1 MINNKG
7 LITTLVLAVLST
19 IYLGSVWNDFFGTLN
34 VNVSMDR
41 QQAIKAAS
49 DASKQFD
56 ILDDS
61 FEQASI
67 YNFDDSLRNFVELKQ
82 GGKEKFQEIIDNDV
96 YSPYNWIVRSYKEG
110 EIIEAIFQFKPDGS
124 PNGYRIKI
132 PEDYDSDNLE
142 EEDALALVEQNINN
156 QWSGN
161 FSDYNLIESSFKE
174 MPNGRIDHS
183 FLFEH
188 NLQDIGEAKYRLR
201 ATVSGSIINSVSPFA
216 FVPES
221 FQREF
226 ANIRSDNDTI
236 AIFANFAFLGIYL
249 LSIGVTSL
257 IIFYRNGW
265 LRWKK
270 SVLAAAFVAF
280 FSNILLNLNFYPTFW
295 MAYDTAS
302 SKSQF
307 LTEQLLGMIA
317 NGILMF
323 FILAASFITAESLT
337 RKAFPKHIQIW
348 KTWTSNVA
356 NSKRVLNDTIFAY
369 LIVPIKLALVGAFYI
384 LMERNFGFWSPA
396 SSSFDPNYLASIF
409 PWYTGLAI
417 SLQAGFWEEMLFRAV
432 PIAAGVLIGQR
443 YNMRFTGLMVAMVI
457 QALIFGAGHA
467 NYPAQPSYARVVEL
481 FLPSIVVYGMI
492 YLRLGV
498 VFGAITHYVYDVVL
512 FSLPIWYSSG
522 YMFDKFM
529 TVIGGLIPLLVILYF
544 RIKHQKWSDVDSSSL
559 NGGFL
564 PTPPEKKALEQQ
576 EVVSTVSTASNVL
589 NPKIIG
595 IALLFVIGIFSN
607 FKLSNVEVPVNSPSI
622 DKEEAIS
629 IANQFL
635 SDNNITLPDGYNA
648 YAFDDSSYPASSFI
662 WEELG
667 QETYSSLLG
676 SYVLGPRWKV
686 RFAKFDGPVE
696 SRARE
701 IMVSMDFNGNV
712 LRFNNRF
719 PEEEEGNQLSREE
732 AQVLAENALAEYLG
746 MNISA
751 VTLTSAQESQKPN
764 RLDWTFTFTDNN
776 ELDYEGAKLQN
787 IISISGDQ
795 ISGFTKFV
803 FVPEEWK
810 RMKRDREGLS
820 GIIGTL
826 FTVPGVIFVIGLLL
840 MRSFKLLMDRKI
852 NVRKGLIF
860 GSFAIFGILSIFNDS
875 SFLNSM
881 PTNQPIENLMTTY
894 YISSIGGALIALGL
908 INILLFG
915 TLNKLVQ
922 PSINNINIKDAILG
936 GVIVALTMIASI
948 VLAGSFQLDLNPN
961 FAIFNL
967 TSYYPL
973 YDTLN
978 AYTFF
983 GPIAFNIFFAA
994 LLNEIT
1000 KGWSNNKNIFNVHK
1014 DYLRGNILA
1023 YILIVAVYTSD
1034 LGFQYN
1040 IVSSISIALLY
1051 GALIFA
1057 IFKFIIRNNYAMIP
1071 FYTLFMKFYDR
1082 FAATDFGAVSSYQN
1096 ELIFMILSLILATFV
1111 MVYLTKKLFNMNVK
1125 G

>member
-7 LITTLVLAVLST
+7 LITTLILAILSML
-19 IYLGSVWNDFFGTLN
+19 YLGSVWSDFFGTLS

-49 DASKQFD
+49 NASKQFE

-61 FEQASI
+61 FEHASI
-67 YNFDDSLRNFVELKQ
+67 YNFDGSLRNFVELKQ
-82 GGKEKFQEIIDNDV
+82 GGKEKFQEIIDNNI
-96 YSPYNWIVRSYKEG
+96 YSPYNWMVRSYKEG
-110 EIIEAIFQFKPDGS
+110 EIVEAMFQFKPNGS

-132 PEDYDSDNLE
+132 PEEYDSDSLS

-161 FSDYNLIESSFKE
+161 FSDYNLVESSFKE
-174 MPNGRIDHS
+174 MSNGRIDHS

-188 NLQDIGEAKYRLR
+188 KLQDIGEAKYRLR
-201 ATVSGSIINSVSPFA
+201 AIVSGSIISSVSPFA

-221 FQREF
+221 FKREF

-249 LSIGVTSL
+249 LGIGLTSL
-257 IIFYRNGW
+257 VIFYRTGW

-270 SVLAAAFVAF
+270 SVAAAAFVAI
-280 FSNILLNLNFYPTFW
+280 FSNILLNLNFYPTIW
-295 MAYDTAS
+295 MAYDTATT
-302 SKSQF
+302 KSQF
-307 LTEQLLGMIA
+307 LSEQLLGIIA
-317 NGILMF
+317 NGIVMF
-323 FILAASFITAESLT
+323 FMLAASFITAESLT
-337 RKAFPKHIQIW
+337 RKAFPNHIQLW

-369 LIVPIKLALVGAFYI
+369 LIVPIKLAIVGAFYI
-384 LMERNFGFWSPA
+384 LMEKYFGFWSPA
-396 SSSFDPNYLASIF
+396 SASFDPNYLASIF

-443 YNMRFTGLMVAMVI
+443 YNMRFTGLMVAMVV

-481 FLPSIVVYGMI
+481 FLPSIVVYGML

-522 YMFDKFM
+522 YVFDKFM
-529 TVIGGLIPLLVILYF
+529 TVVGGLIPFLVILYF
-544 RIKHQKWSDVDSSSL
+544 RLKHKKWSDIKTSSL
-559 NGGFL
+559 NKGFV
-564 PTPPEKKALEQQ
+564 PTPPEKNDSSQKEATFETQ
-576 EVVSTVSTASNVL
+576 TTTNVM
-589 NPKIIG
+589 NPKVIG
-595 IALLFVIGIFSN
+595 VALLFIIGVFST
-607 FKLSNVEVPVNSPSI
+607 FKLSNVEVLVNSPSI
-622 DKEEAIS
+622 NKEEAIS
-629 IANQFL
+629 IANKFL
-635 SDNNITLPDGYNA
+635 EENNVLLPEGYNA
-648 YAFDDSSYPASSFI
+648 YAFDDSSYPSSSFL
-662 WEELG
+662 WQELG
-667 QETYSSLLG
+667 QDTYNSLFG

-696 SRARE
+696 SRVRE
-701 IMVSMDFNGNV
+701 VMISMDFDGNI
-712 LRFNNRF
+712 LRYNNRF
-719 PEEEEGNQLSREE
+719 PEDEEGKMLSREE
-732 AQVLAENALAEYLG
+732 AQLLAENSLVKFLQ
-746 MNISA
+746 MNLDNVS
-751 VTLTSAQESQKPN
+751 LTSAQESQKPN
-764 RLDWTFTFTDNN
+764 RLDWTFTFTDNS
-776 ELDYEGAKLQN
+776 ELGYEGSKLQN

-803 FVPEEWK
+803 FVPEEWT

-826 FTVPGVIFVIGLLL
+826 FTAPGAIFVIGLLL
-840 MRSFKLLMDRKI
+840 LRSFKLLMDRKI
-852 NVRKGLIF
+852 NLRKGLIF
-860 GSFAIFGILSIFNDS
+860 GSFAIFGIGSIFNDS
-875 SFLNSM
+875 SFLNTM

-908 INILLFG
+908 VNILFYG
-915 TLNKLVQ
+915 TLFKMIKS
-922 PSINNINIKDAILG
+922 SINNIRIKDAVLG
-936 GVIVALTMIASI
+936 GLIVALSMVASLTL
-948 VLAGSFQLDLNPN
+948 VGSYQLNLNPN
-961 FAIFNL
+961 FASFNL

-978 AYTFF
+978 AYGFF

-1000 KGWSNNKNIFNVHK
+1000 KGWSNNF
-1014 DYLRGNILA
+1014 RGNLLA
-1023 YILIVAVYTSD
+1023 YILIVAVFTSD

-1040 IVSSISIALLY
+1040 IANSIMLALIY
-1051 GALIFA
+1051 GALIFL
-1057 IFKFIIRNNYAMIP
+1057 IFKFIIRNNYAMVP
-1071 FYTLFMKFYDR
+1071 FYTLFMKFYGR
-1082 FAATDFGAVSSYQN
+1082 FAATDFGSVSSYPN
-1096 ELIFMILSLILATFV
+1096 EILFMSLSLILATLI
-1111 MVYLTKKLFNMNVK
+1111 MSLLTKELFNMTVK
-1125 G
+1125 A

>member
-7 LITTLVLAVLST
+7 LITTVFLAVLST
-19 IYLGSVWNDFFGTLN
+19 FYLGSVWNDFFGTLS

-56 ILDDS
+56 IIDDS

-96 YSPYNWIVRSYKEG
+96 YSPYNWMVRSYKEG
-110 EIIEAIFQFKPDGS
+110 EIVEAMFQFKPDGS

-132 PEDYDSDNLE
+132 PEDYDSDNLD
-142 EEDALALVEQNINN
+142 EEDALAIVEQNINN

-161 FSDYNLIESSFKE
+161 FSDYKLIESSFKE

-201 ATVSGSIINSVSPFA
+201 VTVSGSTINSVSPFA

-249 LSIGVTSL
+249 LGIGVTSL

-270 SVLAAAFVAF
+270 SVLAAAFVAL
-280 FSNILLNLNFYPTFW
+280 FSNVLLNLNFYPTIW

-307 LTEQLLGMIA
+307 LTEQLLGMVA

-337 RKAFPKHIQIW
+337 RRAFPKHIQIW

-443 YNMRFTGLMVAMVI
+443 YNMRFTGLMVAMVL

-544 RIKHQKWSDVDSSSL
+544 RMKHQKWSDVDSSSL
-559 NGGFL
+559 NEGFV
-564 PTPPEKKALEQQ
+564 PTPPKKKTSEEQ
-576 EVVSTVSTASNVL
+576 EVVSTVPTTSNVL
-589 NPKIIG
+589 NPKIVG
-595 IALLFVIGIFSN
+595 IALLFVIGIFTT

-701 IMVSMDFNGNV
+701 IMVSMDFDGNI

-719 PEEEEGNQLSREE
+719 PEEEAGKQLSREE
-732 AQVLAENALAEYLG
+732 AQVLAENTLAGYLG
-746 MNISA
+746 MNISV

-776 ELDYEGAKLQN
+776 ELEYEGAKLQN

-803 FVPEEWK
+803 FVPEEWV

-826 FTVPGVIFVIGLLL
+826 FTVPGAIFVIGLLL

-860 GSFAIFGILSIFNDS
+860 GSFAIFGILSVFNDS
-875 SFLNSM
+875 SFINTM

-908 INILLFG
+908 VNILLFG

-922 PSINNINIKDAILG
+922 PSINNIKMKDAILG
-936 GVIVALTMIASI
+936 GVIVALTMIASL
-948 VLAGSFQLDLNPN
+948 VFAGSFQLNLNPN
-961 FAIFNL
+961 FANFNL
-967 TSYYPL
+967 TSYYPI

-983 GPIAFNIFFAA
+983 GPIAFNIFLAA
-994 LLNEIT
+994 MLYDIT
-1000 KGWSNNKNIFNVHK
+1000 KGWSNDIK
-1014 DYLRGNILA
+1014 GNLFA
-1023 YILIVAVYTSD
+1023 YILVVAVFTSD
-1034 LGFQYN
+1034 IGFQYD
-1040 IVSSISIALLY
+1040 IASSIMIALLY

-1057 IFKFIIRNNYAMIP
+1057 IFKFIIKNNYAMIP
-1071 FYTLFMKFYDR
+1071 FYTLFMRFYDR
-1082 FAATDFGAVSSYQN
+1082 FAATDFGAVSSYSN
-1096 ELIFMILSLILATFV
+1096 ELLLLGLSLILASFV
-1111 MVYLTKKLFNMNVK
+1111 MVSLTKKLFNMNVK

>member
-7 LITTLVLAVLST
+7 LITTLILAILSML
-19 IYLGSVWNDFFGTLN
+19 YLGSVWSDFFGTLS

-49 DASKQFD
+49 NASKQFE

-61 FEQASI
+61 FEHASI
-67 YNFDDSLRNFVELKQ
+67 YNFDGSLRNFVELKQ
-82 GGKEKFQEIIDNDV
+82 GGKEKFQEIIDNNI
-96 YSPYNWIVRSYKEG
+96 YSPYNWMVRSYKEG
-110 EIIEAIFQFKPDGS
+110 EIVEAMFQFKPNGS

-132 PEDYDSDNLE
+132 PEEYDSDSLS

-161 FSDYNLIESSFKE
+161 FSDYNLVESSFKE
-174 MPNGRIDHS
+174 MSNGRIDHS

-188 NLQDIGEAKYRLR
+188 KLQDIGEAKYRLR
-201 ATVSGSIINSVSPFA
+201 AIVSGSIISSVSPFA

-221 FQREF
+221 FKREF

-249 LSIGVTSL
+249 LGIGLTSL
-257 IIFYRNGW
+257 VIFYRTGW

-270 SVLAAAFVAF
+270 SVAAAAFVAI
-280 FSNILLNLNFYPTFW
+280 FSNILLNLNFYPTIW
-295 MAYDTAS
+295 MAYDTATT
-302 SKSQF
+302 KSQF
-307 LTEQLLGMIA
+307 LSEQLLGMIA
-317 NGILMF
+317 NGIVMF
-323 FILAASFITAESLT
+323 FMLAASFITAESLT
-337 RKAFPKHIQIW
+337 RKAFPNHIQLW

-369 LIVPIKLALVGAFYI
+369 LIVPIKLAIVGAFYI
-384 LMERNFGFWSPA
+384 LMEKYFGFWSPA
-396 SSSFDPNYLASIF
+396 SASFDPNYLASIF

-443 YNMRFTGLMVAMVI
+443 YNMRFTGLMVAMVV

-481 FLPSIVVYGMI
+481 FLPSIVVYGML

-522 YMFDKFM
+522 YVFDKFM
-529 TVIGGLIPLLVILYF
+529 TVIGGLIPFLVILYF
-544 RIKHQKWSDVDSSSL
+544 RLKHKKWSDIKTSSL
-559 NGGFL
+559 NKGFV
-564 PTPPEKKALEQQ
+564 PTPPEKNDSSQK
-576 EVVSTVSTASNVL
+576 EVTFETQTTTNVM
-589 NPKIIG
+589 NPKVIG
-595 IALLFVIGIFSN
+595 VALLFIIGVFST
-607 FKLSNVEVPVNSPSI
+607 FKLSNVEVLVNSPSI
-622 DKEEAIS
+622 NKEEAIS
-629 IANQFL
+629 IANKFL
-635 SDNNITLPDGYNA
+635 EENNVLLPEGYNA
-648 YAFDDSSYPASSFI
+648 YAFDDSSYPSSSFL
-662 WEELG
+662 WQELG
-667 QETYSSLLG
+667 QDTYNSLFG

-696 SRARE
+696 SRVRE
-701 IMVSMDFNGNV
+701 VMISMDFDGNI
-712 LRFNNRF
+712 LRYNNRF
-719 PEEEEGNQLSREE
+719 PEDEEGKMLSREE
-732 AQVLAENALAEYLG
+732 AQLLAENSLVKFLQ
-746 MNISA
+746 MNLDNVS
-751 VTLTSAQESQKPN
+751 LTSAQESQKPN
-764 RLDWTFTFTDNN
+764 RLDWTFTFTDNS
-776 ELDYEGAKLQN
+776 ELGYEGSKLQN

-803 FVPEEWK
+803 FVPEEWT

-826 FTVPGVIFVIGLLL
+826 FTAPGAIFVIGLLL
-840 MRSFKLLMDRKI
+840 LRSFKLLMDRKI
-852 NVRKGLIF
+852 NLRKGLIF
-860 GSFAIFGILSIFNDS
+860 GSFAIFGIGSIFNDS
-875 SFLNSM
+875 SFLNTM

-908 INILLFG
+908 VNILFYG
-915 TLNKLVQ
+915 TLFKMIKS
-922 PSINNINIKDAILG
+922 SINNIRIKDAVLG
-936 GVIVALTMIASI
+936 GLIVALSMVASLTL
-948 VLAGSFQLDLNPN
+948 VGSYQLNLNPN
-961 FAIFNL
+961 FASFNL

-978 AYTFF
+978 AYGFF

-1000 KGWSNNKNIFNVHK
+1000 KGWSNNF
-1014 DYLRGNILA
+1014 RGNLLA
-1023 YILIVAVYTSD
+1023 YILIVAVFTSD

-1040 IVSSISIALLY
+1040 IANSIMLALIY
-1051 GALIFA
+1051 GALIFL
-1057 IFKFIIRNNYAMIP
+1057 IFKFIIRNNYAMVP
-1071 FYTLFMKFYDR
+1071 FYTLFMKFYGR
-1082 FAATDFGAVSSYQN
+1082 FAATDFGSVSSYPN
-1096 ELIFMILSLILATFV
+1096 EILFMSLSLILATLI
-1111 MVYLTKKLFNMNVK
+1111 MSLLTKELFNMNVK
-1125 G
+1125 A

>member
-7 LITTLVLAVLST
+7 LITTLILAILSML
-19 IYLGSVWNDFFGTLN
+19 YLGSVWSDFFGTLS

-49 DASKQFD
+49 NASKQFE
-56 ILDDS
+56 IFDDS
-61 FEQASI
+61 FEHASI
-67 YNFDDSLRNFVELKQ
+67 YNFDGSLRNFVELKQ
-82 GGKEKFQEIIDNDV
+82 GGKEKFQEIIDNNI
-96 YSPYNWIVRSYKEG
+96 YSPYNWMVRSYKEG
-110 EIIEAIFQFKPDGS
+110 EIIEAMFQFKPNGS

-132 PEDYDSDNLE
+132 PEEYDSDSLS

-174 MPNGRIDHS
+174 MSNGRIDHS

-188 NLQDIGEAKYRLR
+188 KLQDIGEAKYRLR
-201 ATVSGSIINSVSPFA
+201 AIVSGSIISSVSPFA

-221 FQREF
+221 FKREF

-249 LSIGVTSL
+249 LGIGLTSL
-257 IIFYRNGW
+257 VIFYRTGW

-270 SVLAAAFVAF
+270 SVAAAAFVAI
-280 FSNILLNLNFYPTFW
+280 FSNVLLNLNFYPTIW
-295 MAYDTAS
+295 MAYDTATT
-302 SKSQF
+302 KSQF
-307 LTEQLLGMIA
+307 LSEQLLGMIA
-317 NGILMF
+317 NGIIMF
-323 FILAASFITAESLT
+323 FMLAASFITAESLT
-337 RKAFPKHIQIW
+337 RKAFPNHIQLW

-369 LIVPIKLALVGAFYI
+369 LIVPIKLAIVGAFYI
-384 LMERNFGFWSPA
+384 LMEKYFGFWSPA
-396 SSSFDPNYLASIF
+396 SASFDPNYLASIF

-443 YNMRFTGLMVAMVI
+443 YNMRFTGLMIAMVV

-481 FLPSIVVYGMI
+481 FLPSIVVYGML

-522 YMFDKFM
+522 YIFDKFM
-529 TVIGGLIPLLVILYF
+529 TVVGGLIPFLVILYF
-544 RIKHQKWSDVDSSSL
+544 RLKHKKWSDIETNSL
-559 NGGFL
+559 NKGFV
-564 PTPPEKKALEQQ
+564 PTPPKKNESSQNEATFESQ
-576 EVVSTVSTASNVL
+576 TTTNVM
-589 NPKIIG
+589 NPKVIG
-595 IALLFVIGIFSN
+595 VALLFIIGVFST
-607 FKLSNVEVPVNSPSI
+607 FKLSNVEVLVNSPSI
-622 DKEEAIS
+622 NKEEAIS
-629 IANQFL
+629 IANKFL
-635 SDNNITLPDGYNA
+635 EENNVLLPEGYNA
-648 YAFDDSSYPASSFI
+648 YAFDDSSYPSSSFL
-662 WEELG
+662 WQELG
-667 QETYSSLLG
+667 QDTYNSLFG

-701 IMVSMDFNGNV
+701 VMISMDFDGNI
-712 LRFNNRF
+712 LRYNNRF
-719 PEEEEGNQLSREE
+719 PEDEKGKMLSREE
-732 AQVLAENALAEYLG
+732 AQLLAENSLVKFLQ
-746 MNISA
+746 MNLDDVS
-751 VTLTSAQESQKPN
+751 LTSAQESQKPN
-764 RLDWTFTFTDNN
+764 RLDWTFTFTDNS
-776 ELDYEGAKLQN
+776 ELGYEGSKLQN

-803 FVPEEWK
+803 FVPEEWT

-826 FTVPGVIFVIGLLL
+826 FTAPGAIFVIGLLL
-840 MRSFKLLMDRKI
+840 LRSFKLLMDRKI
-852 NVRKGLIF
+852 NLRKGLIF
-860 GSFAIFGILSIFNDS
+860 GSFAIFGIGSIFNDS
-875 SFLNSM
+875 SFLNTL

-908 INILLFG
+908 VNILFYG
-915 TLNKLVQ
+915 TLFKMIKSSV
-922 PSINNINIKDAILG
+922 NNIRIKDAVLG
-936 GVIVALTMIASI
+936 GLIVALSMVASLTL
-948 VLAGSFQLDLNPN
+948 VGSYQLNLNPN
-961 FAIFNL
+961 FASFNL

-978 AYTFF
+978 AYGFF

-1000 KGWSNNKNIFNVHK
+1000 KGWSNN
-1014 DYLRGNILA
+1014 LRGNLLA
-1023 YILIVAVYTSD
+1023 YILIVAVFTSD

-1040 IVSSISIALLY
+1040 ISNSIMLALIY
-1051 GALIFA
+1051 GALIFL
-1057 IFKFIIRNNYAMIP
+1057 IFKFIIRNNYAMVP
-1071 FYTLFMKFYDR
+1071 FYTLFMKFYGR
-1082 FAATDFGAVSSYQN
+1082 FAATDFGSVSSYPN
-1096 ELIFMILSLILATFV
+1096 EILFMSLSLILATLI
-1111 MVYLTKKLFNMNVK
+1111 MSLLTKKLFNMTVK
-1125 G
+1125 V

>member
-19 IYLGSVWNDFFGTLN
+19 LYLGSVWNNVFGTLS

-96 YSPYNWIVRSYKEG
+96 YSPYNWMVRSYKEG
-110 EIIEAIFQFKPDGS
+110 EIIEAMFQFKPDGS

-132 PEDYDSDNLE
+132 PEDYDSDNLD

-161 FSDYNLIESSFKE
+161 FSDYKLIESSFKE

-201 ATVSGSIINSVSPFA
+201 ATVSGSIMNSVSPFA

-236 AIFANFAFLGIYL
+236 AMFANFAFLGIYL
-249 LSIGVTSL
+249 LGIGVTSL

-270 SVLAAAFVAF
+270 SVLAAAFVAL
-280 FSNILLNLNFYPTFW
+280 FSNVLLNLNFYPTIW
-295 MAYDTAS
+295 MDYDTAS

-307 LTEQLLGMIA
+307 FTEQLLGMVA
-317 NGILMF
+317 DGIFMF

-369 LIVPIKLALVGAFYI
+369 LIVPIKLALIVAFYI

-443 YNMRFTGLMVAMVI
+443 YNMRFTGLMVAMVV

-529 TVIGGLIPLLVILYF
+529 TVIQGLIPLLVILYF
-544 RIKHQKWSDVDSSSL
+544 RMKHQKWSDVDSSSL
-559 NGGFL
+559 NEGFV
-564 PTPPEKKALEQQ
+564 PTPPKKKSSEEQ
-576 EVVSTVSTASNVL
+576 EVVNTVPTASNVL
-589 NPKIIG
+589 NPKIVG
-595 IALLFVIGIFSN
+595 IALLFVIGIFST

-635 SDNNITLPDGYNA
+635 SDNNIKLPDGYNA
-648 YAFDDSSYPASSFI
+648 YAFDDSSYPASSFV

-667 QETYSSLLG
+667 EETYLSLLG

-696 SRARE
+696 SRTRE
-701 IMVSMDFNGNV
+701 VMVSMDFDGNV

-719 PEEEEGNQLSREE
+719 PEEEAGKQLSREE

-776 ELDYEGAKLQN
+776 ELEYEGAKLQN

-803 FVPEEWK
+803 FVPEEWT

-826 FTVPGVIFVIGLLL
+826 FTVPGAIFVIGLLL

-852 NVRKGLIF
+852 NVRKGLMF
-860 GSFAIFGILSIFNDS
+860 GSFAIFGILSVFNDS
-875 SFLNSM
+875 SFINTM

-922 PSINNINIKDAILG
+922 PSINNIKIKDAILG
-936 GVIVALTMIASI
+936 GVIVALTMIASL
-948 VLAGSFQLDLNPN
+948 VLAGSFQLNLNPN
-961 FAIFNL
+961 FASFNL

-983 GPIAFNIFFAA
+983 GPIAFNIFLAA
-994 LLNEIT
+994 MLYDIT
-1000 KGWSNNKNIFNVHK
+1000 KGWSNDIK
-1014 DYLRGNILA
+1014 GNLLA
-1023 YILIVAVYTSD
+1023 YILVVAVFTSD
-1034 LGFQYN
+1034 VGFQYD
-1040 IVSSISIALLY
+1040 IASSIMIALLY

-1057 IFKFIIRNNYAMIP
+1057 IFKFIIKNN
-1071 FYTLFMKFYDR
+1071 F
-1082 FAATDFGAVSSYQN
+1082 
-1096 ELIFMILSLILATFV
+1096 
-1111 MVYLTKKLFNMNVK
+1111 KKNSVK
-1125 G
+1125 VRVKEIIKNLV

>member
-7 LITTLVLAVLST
+7 LITTLILAILSML
-19 IYLGSVWNDFFGTLN
+19 YLGSVWSDFFGTLS

-49 DASKQFD
+49 NASKQFE

-61 FEQASI
+61 FEHASI
-67 YNFDDSLRNFVELKQ
+67 YNFDGSLRNFVELKQ
-82 GGKEKFQEIIDNDV
+82 GGKEKFQEIIDNNI
-96 YSPYNWIVRSYKEG
+96 YSPYNWMVRSYKEG
-110 EIIEAIFQFKPDGS
+110 EIVEAMFQFKPNGS

-132 PEDYDSDNLE
+132 PEEYDSDSLS

-161 FSDYNLIESSFKE
+161 FSDYNLVESSFKE
-174 MPNGRIDHS
+174 MSNGRIDHS

-188 NLQDIGEAKYRLR
+188 KLQDIGEAKYRLR
-201 ATVSGSIINSVSPFA
+201 AIVSGSIISSVSPFA

-221 FQREF
+221 FKREF

-249 LSIGVTSL
+249 LGIGLTSL
-257 IIFYRNGW
+257 VIFYRTGW

-270 SVLAAAFVAF
+270 SVAAAAFVAI
-280 FSNILLNLNFYPTFW
+280 FSNILLNLNFYPTIW
-295 MAYDTAS
+295 MAYDTATT
-302 SKSQF
+302 KSQF
-307 LTEQLLGMIA
+307 LSEQLLGMIA
-317 NGILMF
+317 NGIVMF
-323 FILAASFITAESLT
+323 FMLAASFITAESLT
-337 RKAFPKHIQIW
+337 RKAFPNHIQLW

-369 LIVPIKLALVGAFYI
+369 LIVPIKLAIVGAFYI
-384 LMERNFGFWSPA
+384 LMEKYFGFWSPA
-396 SSSFDPNYLASIF
+396 SASFDPNYLASIF

-443 YNMRFTGLMVAMVI
+443 YNMRFTGLMVAMVV

-481 FLPSIVVYGMI
+481 FLPSIVVYGML

-522 YMFDKFM
+522 YVFDKFM
-529 TVIGGLIPLLVILYF
+529 TVVGGLIPFLVILYF
-544 RIKHQKWSDVDSSSL
+544 RLKHKKWSDIKTSSL
-559 NGGFL
+559 NKGFV
-564 PTPPEKKALEQQ
+564 PTPPEKNDSSQK
-576 EVVSTVSTASNVL
+576 EVTFETQTTTNVM
-589 NPKIIG
+589 NPKVIG
-595 IALLFVIGIFSN
+595 VALLFIIGVFST
-607 FKLSNVEVPVNSPSI
+607 FKLSNVEVLVNSPSI
-622 DKEEAIS
+622 NKEEAIS
-629 IANQFL
+629 IANKFL
-635 SDNNITLPDGYNA
+635 EENNVLLPEGYNA
-648 YAFDDSSYPASSFI
+648 YAFDDSSYPSSSFL
-662 WEELG
+662 WQELG
-667 QETYSSLLG
+667 QDTYNSLFG

-696 SRARE
+696 SRVRE
-701 IMVSMDFNGNV
+701 VMISMDFDGNI
-712 LRFNNRF
+712 LRYNNRF
-719 PEEEEGNQLSREE
+719 PEDEEGKMLSREE
-732 AQVLAENALAEYLG
+732 AQLLAENSLVKFLQ
-746 MNISA
+746 MNLDNVS
-751 VTLTSAQESQKPN
+751 LTSAQESQKPN
-764 RLDWTFTFTDNN
+764 RLDWTFTFTDNS
-776 ELDYEGAKLQN
+776 ELGYEGSKLQN

-803 FVPEEWK
+803 FVPEEWT

-826 FTVPGVIFVIGLLL
+826 FTAPGAIFVIGLLL
-840 MRSFKLLMDRKI
+840 LRSFKLLMDRKI
-852 NVRKGLIF
+852 NLRKGLIF
-860 GSFAIFGILSIFNDS
+860 GSFAIFGIGSIFNDS
-875 SFLNSM
+875 SFLNTM

-908 INILLFG
+908 VNILFYG
-915 TLNKLVQ
+915 TLFKMIKS
-922 PSINNINIKDAILG
+922 SINNIRIKDAVLG
-936 GVIVALTMIASI
+936 GLIVALSMVASLTL
-948 VLAGSFQLDLNPN
+948 VGSYQLNLNPN
-961 FAIFNL
+961 FASFNL

-978 AYTFF
+978 AYGFF

-1000 KGWSNNKNIFNVHK
+1000 KGWSNNF
-1014 DYLRGNILA
+1014 RGNLLA
-1023 YILIVAVYTSD
+1023 YILIVAVFTSD

-1040 IVSSISIALLY
+1040 IANSIMLALIY
-1051 GALIFA
+1051 GALIFL
-1057 IFKFIIRNNYAMIP
+1057 IFKFIIRNNYAMVP
-1071 FYTLFMKFYDR
+1071 FYTLFMKFYGR
-1082 FAATDFGAVSSYQN
+1082 FAATDFGSVSSYPN
-1096 ELIFMILSLILATFV
+1096 EILFMGLSLILATLI
-1111 MVYLTKKLFNMNVK
+1111 MSLLTKELFNMNVK
-1125 G
+1125 A

>member
-1 MINNKG
+1 MINNKN
-7 LITTLVLAVLST
+7 LIATLVLAILST
-19 IYLGSVWNDFFGTLN
+19 FYLGSVWNDFFGTLN

-41 QQAIKAAS
+41 QQAIEAAS
-49 DASKQFD
+49 NASKKFEV
-56 ILDDS
+56 LDDS

-67 YNFDDSLRNFVELKQ
+67 YNFDGSLRNFVELKQ
-82 GGKEKFQEIIDNDV
+82 GGKEKFQEIIDNDI
-96 YSPYNWIVRSYKEG
+96 YSPYNWMVRSYKEG
-110 EIIEAIFQFKPDGS
+110 EIIEAMFQFKPDGS

-132 PEDYDSDNLE
+132 PEDFDSDNLSE
-142 EEDALALVEQNINN
+142 DDALALVQQNINN

-161 FSDYNLIESSFKE
+161 FSDYKLIESSFKE

-201 ATVSGSIINSVSPFA
+201 ATVSGSIINSISPFA

-226 ANIRSDNDTI
+226 SNIRSDNDTI

-249 LSIGVTSL
+249 LGIGITSL
-257 IIFYRNGW
+257 VIFYRNGW

-270 SVLAAAFVAF
+270 SVLAAAFVAI
-280 FSNILLNLNFYPTFW
+280 FSNILLNLNFYPTIW

-307 LTEQLLGMIA
+307 LSEQLLGMVA
-317 NGILMF
+317 NGIFMF
-323 FILAASFITAESLT
+323 FMLAASFITAESLT
-337 RKAFPKHIQIW
+337 RRAFPKHIQIW

-356 NSKRVLNDTIFAY
+356 NSKRVLNDTLFAY

-384 LMERNFGFWSPA
+384 LMEKNFGFWSPA

-432 PIAAGVLIGQR
+432 PIAAGVLIGQK
-443 YNMRFTGLMVAMVI
+443 YNMRFTGLMVAMVV

-544 RIKHQKWSDVDSSSL
+544 RMKQKGWSDVDTASL
-559 NGGFL
+559 NEGFV
-564 PTPPEKKALEQQ
+564 PTPPKVKVTEQKKEIN
-576 EVVSTVSTASNVL
+576 EVSTATNVL
-589 NPKIIG
+589 SLKVIG
-595 IALLFVIGIFSN
+595 VALLFIIGIFST
-607 FKLSNVEVPVNSPSI
+607 FKLSNVEVPVKSPSI

-629 IANQFL
+629 IANNFL
-635 SDNNITLPDGYNA
+635 SSNNIILPEGYNA
-648 YAFDDSSYPASSFI
+648 YAFDDSSYPSSSFV

-667 QETYSSLLG
+667 QDTYMSLLG
-676 SYVLGPRWKV
+676 SYILGPRWKV

-701 IMVSMDFNGNV
+701 IMISMDFDGNI

-719 PEEEEGNQLSREE
+719 PEAEEGKQLSRSE
-732 AQVLAENALAEYLG
+732 AQIIAENALSENLG
-746 MNISA
+746 MNVSD

-764 RLDWTFTFTDNN
+764 RLDWTFTFTDNK

-795 ISGFTKFV
+795 VSGFTKYV
-803 FVPEEWK
+803 FVPEDWA

-826 FTVPGVIFVIGLLL
+826 FTVPGAIFVIGLLL

-852 NVRKGLIF
+852 NIRKGLIF
-860 GSFAIFGILSIFNDS
+860 GSFAIFGILSVFNDS

-894 YISSIGGALIALGL
+894 YVSSIGGALIALGL
-908 INILLFG
+908 INILLYG
-915 TLNKLVQ
+915 TLYKIVQ
-922 PSINNINIKDAILG
+922 PSLNNIKMKDAIIG
-936 GVIVALTMIASI
+936 GILAAFSMVASL
-948 VLAGSFQLDLNPN
+948 VLVGSFQLNLNPN
-961 FAIFNL
+961 FASFNL

-994 LLNEIT
+994 LLYEIT
-1000 KGWSNNKNIFNVHK
+1000 KGWSNDIKGNLIA
-1014 DYLRGNILA
+1014 YLLV
-1023 YILIVAVYTSD
+1023 VAVFTSD

-1040 IVSSISIALLY
+1040 ISSSVILALLY

-1057 IFKFIIRNNYAMIP
+1057 IFKFIIKNNYAMIP
-1071 FYTLFMKFYDR
+1071 FYTLFIRFYDR
-1082 FAATDFGAVSSYQN
+1082 FAATDFGAVSSYPN
-1096 ELIFMILSLILATFV
+1096 ELLFMGLSLILASFV
-1111 MVYLTKKLFNMNVK
+1111 LVSLTKKLFNITVK

>member
-19 IYLGSVWNDFFGTLN
+19 FYLGSVWNDFFGTLS

-49 DASKQFD
+49 DASRQFD

-96 YSPYNWIVRSYKEG
+96 YSPYNWMVRTYKEG
-110 EIIEAIFQFKPDGS
+110 EIVEAMFQFKPDGT

-132 PEDYDSDNLE
+132 PEYYDSDNLDK
-142 EEDALALVEQNINN
+142 EDALALVEQNINN

-161 FSDYNLIESSFKE
+161 FSEYNLIESSFKE

-249 LSIGVTSL
+249 LGIGVTSL

-265 LRWKK
+265 LKWKK
-270 SVLAAAFVAF
+270 SVLAAAFVAI
-280 FSNILLNLNFYPTFW
+280 FSNILLNLNFYPTIW

-307 LTEQLLGMIA
+307 LTEQLLGMVA

-337 RKAFPKHIQIW
+337 RRAFPKHIQIW

-443 YNMRFTGLMVAMVI
+443 YNMRFTGLMVAMVV

-498 VFGAITHYVYDVVL
+498 VFAAITHYVYDVVL

-529 TVIGGLIPLLVILYF
+529 TVIGGLIPFLVILYF
-544 RIKHQKWSDVDSSSL
+544 RMKHQKWSDVDSTSL
-559 NGGFL
+559 NEGFV
-564 PTPPEKKALEQQ
+564 PTPPKKKTSEEQ
-576 EVVSTVSTASNVL
+576 EIISTVPTASNVL
-589 NPKIIG
+589 NPKIVG
-595 IALLFVIGIFSN
+595 IALLFVIGIFSTL
-607 FKLSNVEVPVNSPSI
+607 KLSNVEVPINSPSI

-635 SDNNITLPDGYNA
+635 SDNNIKLPDGYNA

-701 IMVSMDFNGNV
+701 VMVSMDFDGNI

-719 PEEEEGNQLSREE
+719 PEEEAGKQLSREE
-732 AQVLAENALAEYLG
+732 AQVLAENALVEYLG

-776 ELDYEGAKLQN
+776 ELEYEGAKLQN

-803 FVPEEWK
+803 FVPEEWI

-826 FTVPGVIFVIGLLL
+826 FTVPGAIFVIGLLL

-860 GSFAIFGILSIFNDS
+860 GSFAIFGILSVFNDS
-875 SFLNSM
+875 SFLNTM

-922 PSINNINIKDAILG
+922 PSINNIKMKDAILG
-936 GVIVALTMIASI
+936 GVIVALTMIASL
-948 VLAGSFQLDLNPN
+948 VLAGSFQLNLNPN

-983 GPIAFNIFFAA
+983 GPIAFNIFLAA
-994 LLNEIT
+994 ILHDIT
-1000 KGWSNNKNIFNVHK
+1000 KGWSNDIK
-1014 DYLRGNILA
+1014 GNLIA
-1023 YILIVAVYTSD
+1023 YMLVVAVFTSD
-1034 LGFQYN
+1034 VGFQYD
-1040 IVSSISIALLY
+1040 IRSSIMIALLY

-1057 IFKFIIRNNYAMIP
+1057 IFKFIIKNNYAMIP
-1071 FYTLFMKFYDR
+1071 FYTLFMRFYDR
-1082 FAATDFGAVSSYQN
+1082 FAASDFGAVSSYSN
-1096 ELIFMILSLILATFV
+1096 ELLFLGLSLILASFV
-1111 MVYLTKKLFNMNVK
+1111 MVSLTKKLFNMNVK

>member
-19 IYLGSVWNDFFGTLN
+19 LYLGSVWNDFFGTLS

-96 YSPYNWIVRSYKEG
+96 YSPYNWMVRSYKEG
-110 EIIEAIFQFKPDGS
+110 EIVEAMFQFKPDGS

-132 PEDYDSDNLE
+132 PEDYDSDNLD

-249 LSIGVTSL
+249 LGIGVTSL

-270 SVLAAAFVAF
+270 SVLAAAFVAL
-280 FSNILLNLNFYPTFW
+280 FSNVLLNLNFYPTIW

-307 LTEQLLGMIA
+307 LTEQLLGMVA

-337 RKAFPKHIQIW
+337 RRAFPKHIQIW

-369 LIVPIKLALVGAFYI
+369 LIVPIKLALVVAFYI

-443 YNMRFTGLMVAMVI
+443 YNMRFTGLMVAMVV

-544 RIKHQKWSDVDSSSL
+544 RMKHQKWSDIDSSSL
-559 NGGFL
+559 NEGFV
-564 PTPPEKKALEQQ
+564 PTPPKKKTSEEQ
-576 EVVSTVSTASNVL
+576 EVVNTVPTASNVL
-589 NPKIIG
+589 NPKIVG
-595 IALLFVIGIFSN
+595 IALLFVIGIFST

-622 DKEEAIS
+622 DKEDAIS

-701 IMVSMDFNGNV
+701 VMVSMDFDGNV

-719 PEEEEGNQLSREE
+719 PEEEAGKQLSREE

-776 ELDYEGAKLQN
+776 ELEYEGAKLQN

-803 FVPEEWK
+803 FVPEEWV

-826 FTVPGVIFVIGLLL
+826 FTVPGAIFVIGLLL

-860 GSFAIFGILSIFNDS
+860 GSFAIFGILSVFNDS
-875 SFLNSM
+875 SFLNTM

-908 INILLFG
+908 VNILLFG

-922 PSINNINIKDAILG
+922 PSINNIKMKDAILG
-936 GVIVALTMIASI
+936 GVIVALTMIASL
-948 VLAGSFQLDLNPN
+948 VLAGSFPVKLK
-961 FAIFNL
+961 
-967 TSYYPL
+967 S
-973 YDTLN
+973 
-978 AYTFF
+978 
-983 GPIAFNIFFAA
+983 
-994 LLNEIT
+994 
-1000 KGWSNNKNIFNVHK
+1000 
-1014 DYLRGNILA
+1014 
-1023 YILIVAVYTSD
+1023 
-1034 LGFQYN
+1034 
-1040 IVSSISIALLY
+1040 
-1051 GALIFA
+1051 
-1057 IFKFIIRNNYAMIP
+1057 KFC
-1071 FYTLFMKFYDR
+1071 KF
-1082 FAATDFGAVSSYQN
+1082 
-1096 ELIFMILSLILATFV
+1096 
-1111 MVYLTKKLFNMNVK
+1111 
-1125 G
+1125 

>member
-7 LITTLVLAVLST
+7 LITTLILAILSML
-19 IYLGSVWNDFFGTLN
+19 YLGSVWSDFFGTLS

-49 DASKQFD
+49 NASKQFE

-61 FEQASI
+61 FEHASI
-67 YNFDDSLRNFVELKQ
+67 YNFDGSLRNFVELKQ
-82 GGKEKFQEIIDNDV
+82 GGKEKFQEIIDNNI
-96 YSPYNWIVRSYKEG
+96 YSPYNWMVRSYKEG
-110 EIIEAIFQFKPDGS
+110 EIVEAMFQFKPNGS

-132 PEDYDSDNLE
+132 PEEYDSDSLS

-161 FSDYNLIESSFKE
+161 FSDYNLVESSFKE
-174 MPNGRIDHS
+174 MSNGRIDHS

-188 NLQDIGEAKYRLR
+188 KLQDIGEAKYRLR
-201 ATVSGSIINSVSPFA
+201 AIVSGSIISSVSPFA

-221 FQREF
+221 FKREF

-249 LSIGVTSL
+249 LGIGLTSL
-257 IIFYRNGW
+257 VIFYRTGW

-270 SVLAAAFVAF
+270 SVAAAAFVAI
-280 FSNILLNLNFYPTFW
+280 FSNILLNLNFYPTIW
-295 MAYDTAS
+295 MAYDTATT
-302 SKSQF
+302 KSQF
-307 LTEQLLGMIA
+307 LSEQLLGMIA
-317 NGILMF
+317 NGIVMF
-323 FILAASFITAESLT
+323 FMLAASFITAESLT
-337 RKAFPKHIQIW
+337 RKAFPNHIQLW

-369 LIVPIKLALVGAFYI
+369 LIVPIKLAIVGAFYI
-384 LMERNFGFWSPA
+384 LMEKYFGFWSPA
-396 SSSFDPNYLASIF
+396 SASFDPNYLASIF

-443 YNMRFTGLMVAMVI
+443 YNMRFTGLMVAMVV

-481 FLPSIVVYGMI
+481 FLPSIVVYGML

-522 YMFDKFM
+522 YVFDKFM
-529 TVIGGLIPLLVILYF
+529 TVVGGLIPFLVILYF
-544 RIKHQKWSDVDSSSL
+544 RLKHKKWSDIKTSSL
-559 NGGFL
+559 NKGFV
-564 PTPPEKKALEQQ
+564 PTPPEKNDSSQK
-576 EVVSTVSTASNVL
+576 EVTFETQTTTNVM
-589 NPKIIG
+589 NPKVIG
-595 IALLFVIGIFSN
+595 VALLFIIGVFST
-607 FKLSNVEVPVNSPSI
+607 FKLSNVEVLVNSPSI
-622 DKEEAIS
+622 NKEEAIS
-629 IANQFL
+629 IANKFL
-635 SDNNITLPDGYNA
+635 EENNVLLPEGYNA
-648 YAFDDSSYPASSFI
+648 YAFDDSSYPSSSFL
-662 WEELG
+662 WQELG
-667 QETYSSLLG
+667 QDTYNSLFG

-696 SRARE
+696 SRVRE
-701 IMVSMDFNGNV
+701 VMISMDFDGNI
-712 LRFNNRF
+712 LRYNNRF
-719 PEEEEGNQLSREE
+719 PEDEEGQMLSREE
-732 AQVLAENALAEYLG
+732 AQLLAENSLVKFLQ
-746 MNISA
+746 MNLDNVS
-751 VTLTSAQESQKPN
+751 LTSAQESQKPN
-764 RLDWTFTFTDNN
+764 RLDWTFTFTDNS
-776 ELDYEGAKLQN
+776 ELGYEGSKLQN

-803 FVPEEWK
+803 FVPEEWT

-826 FTVPGVIFVIGLLL
+826 FTAPGAIFVIGLLL
-840 MRSFKLLMDRKI
+840 LRSFKLLMDRKI
-852 NVRKGLIF
+852 NLRKGLIF
-860 GSFAIFGILSIFNDS
+860 GSFAIFGIGSIFNDS
-875 SFLNSM
+875 SFLNTM

-908 INILLFG
+908 VNILFYG
-915 TLNKLVQ
+915 TLFKMIKS
-922 PSINNINIKDAILG
+922 SINNIRIKDAVLG
-936 GVIVALTMIASI
+936 GLIVALSMVASLTL
-948 VLAGSFQLDLNPN
+948 VGSYQLNLNPN
-961 FAIFNL
+961 FASFNL

-978 AYTFF
+978 AYGFF

-1000 KGWSNNKNIFNVHK
+1000 KGWSNNF
-1014 DYLRGNILA
+1014 RGNLLA
-1023 YILIVAVYTSD
+1023 YILIVAVFTSD

-1040 IVSSISIALLY
+1040 IANSIMLALIY
-1051 GALIFA
+1051 GALIFL
-1057 IFKFIIRNNYAMIP
+1057 IFKFIIRNNYAMVP
-1071 FYTLFMKFYDR
+1071 FYTLFMKFYGR
-1082 FAATDFGAVSSYQN
+1082 FAATDFGSVSSYPN
-1096 ELIFMILSLILATFV
+1096 EILFMSLSLILATLI
-1111 MVYLTKKLFNMNVK
+1111 MCLLTKELFNMNVK
-1125 G
+1125 A

>member
-19 IYLGSVWNDFFGTLN
+19 LYLGSVWNNVFGTLS

-96 YSPYNWIVRSYKEG
+96 YSPYNWMVRSYKEG
-110 EIIEAIFQFKPDGS
+110 EIIEAMFQFKPDGS

-132 PEDYDSDNLE
+132 PEEYDSNNLD

-249 LSIGVTSL
+249 LGIGVTSL

-270 SVLAAAFVAF
+270 SVLAAAFVAL
-280 FSNILLNLNFYPTFW
+280 FSNVLLNLNFYPTIW

-307 LTEQLLGMIA
+307 FTEQLLGMVA
-317 NGILMF
+317 DGILMF

-369 LIVPIKLALVGAFYI
+369 LIVPIKLALIVAFYI

-512 FSLPIWYSSG
+512 FSFPIWYSSG

-544 RIKHQKWSDVDSSSL
+544 RMKHQKWSDVDSASL
-559 NGGFL
+559 NEGFV
-564 PTPPEKKALEQQ
+564 PTPPKKKTSEEQ
-576 EVVSTVSTASNVL
+576 EVISTVPTDSNVL
-589 NPKIIG
+589 NPKIVG
-595 IALLFVIGIFSN
+595 IALLFVIGIFST

-701 IMVSMDFNGNV
+701 VMVSMDFDGNV

-719 PEEEEGNQLSREE
+719 PEEEAGKQLSREE

-803 FVPEEWK
+803 FVPEEWT

-826 FTVPGVIFVIGLLL
+826 FTVPGAIFVIGLLL

-860 GSFAIFGILSIFNDS
+860 GSFAIFGILSVFNDS
-875 SFLNSM
+875 SFLNTM

-908 INILLFG
+908 VNILLFG

-922 PSINNINIKDAILG
+922 PSINNIKMKDAILG
-936 GVIVALTMIASI
+936 GVIVALTMIASL
-948 VLAGSFQLDLNPN
+948 VLAGSFQLNLNPN
-961 FAIFNL
+961 FASFNL

-983 GPIAFNIFFAA
+983 GPIAFNIFLAA
-994 LLNEIT
+994 MLYDIT
-1000 KGWSNNKNIFNVHK
+1000 KGWSNDIK
-1014 DYLRGNILA
+1014 GNMIA
-1023 YILIVAVYTSD
+1023 YILVVAVFTSD
-1034 LGFQYN
+1034 VGFQYD
-1040 IVSSISIALLY
+1040 IASSIMIALLY

-1057 IFKFIIRNNYAMIP
+1057 IFKFIIKNNYAMIP
-1071 FYTLFMKFYDR
+1071 FYTLFMRFYDR
-1082 FAATDFGAVSSYQN
+1082 FAASDFGAVSSYSN
-1096 ELIFMILSLILATFV
+1096 ELLFLGLSLILASFV
-1111 MVYLTKKLFNMNVK
+1111 MVSLTKKLFNMNVK

>member
-19 IYLGSVWNDFFGTLN
+19 FYLGSVWNDFFGTLS

-49 DASKQFD
+49 DASRQFA

-96 YSPYNWIVRSYKEG
+96 YSPYNWMVRTYKEG
-110 EIIEAIFQFKPDGS
+110 EIVEAMFQFKPDGT

-132 PEDYDSDNLE
+132 PEYYDSDNLDK
-142 EEDALALVEQNINN
+142 EDALALVEQNINN

-161 FSDYNLIESSFKE
+161 FSEYNLIESSFKE

-249 LSIGVTSL
+249 LGIGVTSL

-265 LRWKK
+265 LKWKK
-270 SVLAAAFVAF
+270 SVLAAAFVAI
-280 FSNILLNLNFYPTFW
+280 FSNILLNLNFYPTIW

-307 LTEQLLGMIA
+307 LTEQLLGMVA

-337 RKAFPKHIQIW
+337 RRAFPKHIQIW

-443 YNMRFTGLMVAMVI
+443 YNMRFTGLMVAMVV

-498 VFGAITHYVYDVVL
+498 VFAAITHYVYDVVL

-529 TVIGGLIPLLVILYF
+529 TVVGGLIPFLVILYF
-544 RIKHQKWSDVDSSSL
+544 RMKHQKWSDVDSTSL
-559 NGGFL
+559 NEGFV
-564 PTPPEKKALEQQ
+564 PTPPKKKTSEEQ
-576 EVVSTVSTASNVL
+576 EIISTVPTASNVL
-589 NPKIIG
+589 NPKIVG
-595 IALLFVIGIFSN
+595 IALLFVIGIFSTL
-607 FKLSNVEVPVNSPSI
+607 KLSNVEVPINSPSI

-635 SDNNITLPDGYNA
+635 SDNNIKLSDGYNA

-701 IMVSMDFNGNV
+701 VMVSMDFDGNI

-719 PEEEEGNQLSREE
+719 PEEEAGKQLSREE
-732 AQVLAENALAEYLG
+732 AQVLAENALVEYLG

-776 ELDYEGAKLQN
+776 ELEYEGAKLQN

-803 FVPEEWK
+803 FVPEEWI

-826 FTVPGVIFVIGLLL
+826 FTVPGAIFVIGLLL

-860 GSFAIFGILSIFNDS
+860 GSFAIFGILSVFNDS
-875 SFLNSM
+875 SFLNTM

-922 PSINNINIKDAILG
+922 PSINNIKMKDAILG
-936 GVIVALTMIASI
+936 GVIVALTMIASL
-948 VLAGSFQLDLNPN
+948 VLAGSFQLNLNPN

-983 GPIAFNIFFAA
+983 GPIAFNIFLAA
-994 LLNEIT
+994 MLHDIT
-1000 KGWSNNKNIFNVHK
+1000 KGWSNDIK
-1014 DYLRGNILA
+1014 GNLIA
-1023 YILIVAVYTSD
+1023 YMLVVAVFTSD
-1034 LGFQYN
+1034 VGFQYD
-1040 IVSSISIALLY
+1040 IRSSIMIALLY

-1057 IFKFIIRNNYAMIP
+1057 IFKFIIKNNYAMIP
-1071 FYTLFMKFYDR
+1071 FYTLFMR
-1082 FAATDFGAVSSYQN
+1082 FFIYHVR
-1096 ELIFMILSLILATFV
+1096 
-1111 MVYLTKKLFNMNVK
+1111 
-1125 G
+1125 

>member
-7 LITTLVLAVLST
+7 LITTLILAILSML
-19 IYLGSVWNDFFGTLN
+19 YLGSVWSDFFGTLS

-49 DASKQFD
+49 NASKQFE

-61 FEQASI
+61 FEHASI
-67 YNFDDSLRNFVELKQ
+67 YNFDGSLRNFVELKQ
-82 GGKEKFQEIIDNDV
+82 GGKEKFQEIIDNNI
-96 YSPYNWIVRSYKEG
+96 YSPYNWMVRSYKEG
-110 EIIEAIFQFKPDGS
+110 EIVEAMFQFKPNGS

-132 PEDYDSDNLE
+132 PEEYDSDSLS

-161 FSDYNLIESSFKE
+161 FSDYNLVESSFKE
-174 MPNGRIDHS
+174 MSNGRIDHS

-188 NLQDIGEAKYRLR
+188 KLQDIGEAKYRLR
-201 ATVSGSIINSVSPFA
+201 AIVSGSIISSVSPFA

-221 FQREF
+221 FKREF

-249 LSIGVTSL
+249 LGIGLTSL
-257 IIFYRNGW
+257 VIFYRTGW

-270 SVLAAAFVAF
+270 SVAAAAFVAI
-280 FSNILLNLNFYPTFW
+280 FSNILLNLNFYPTIW
-295 MAYDTAS
+295 MAYDTATT
-302 SKSQF
+302 KSQF
-307 LTEQLLGMIA
+307 LSEQLLGMIA
-317 NGILMF
+317 NGIIMF
-323 FILAASFITAESLT
+323 FMLAASFITAESLT
-337 RKAFPKHIQIW
+337 RKAFPNHIQLW

-369 LIVPIKLALVGAFYI
+369 LIVPIKLAIVGAFYI
-384 LMERNFGFWSPA
+384 LMEKYFGFWSPA
-396 SSSFDPNYLASIF
+396 SASFDPNYLASIF

-443 YNMRFTGLMVAMVI
+443 YNMRFTGLMVAMVV

-481 FLPSIVVYGMI
+481 FLPSIVVYGML

-522 YMFDKFM
+522 YVFDKFM
-529 TVIGGLIPLLVILYF
+529 TVVGGLIPFLVILYF
-544 RIKHQKWSDVDSSSL
+544 RLKHKKWSDIKTSSL
-559 NGGFL
+559 NKGFV
-564 PTPPEKKALEQQ
+564 PTPPEKNDSSQKEATFETQ
-576 EVVSTVSTASNVL
+576 TTTNVM
-589 NPKIIG
+589 NPKVIG
-595 IALLFVIGIFSN
+595 VALLFIIGVFST
-607 FKLSNVEVPVNSPSI
+607 FKLSNVEVLVNSPSI
-622 DKEEAIS
+622 NKEEAIS
-629 IANQFL
+629 IANKFL
-635 SDNNITLPDGYNA
+635 EENNVLLPEGYNA
-648 YAFDDSSYPASSFI
+648 YAFDDSSYPSSSFL
-662 WEELG
+662 WQELG
-667 QETYSSLLG
+667 QDTYNSLFG

-696 SRARE
+696 SRVRE
-701 IMVSMDFNGNV
+701 VMISMDFDGNI
-712 LRFNNRF
+712 LRYNNRF
-719 PEEEEGNQLSREE
+719 PEDEEGKMLSREE
-732 AQVLAENALAEYLG
+732 AQLLAENSLVKFLQ
-746 MNISA
+746 MNLDNVS
-751 VTLTSAQESQKPN
+751 LTSAQESQKPN
-764 RLDWTFTFTDNN
+764 RLDWTFTFTDNS
-776 ELDYEGAKLQN
+776 ELGYEGSKLQN

-803 FVPEEWK
+803 FVPEEWT

-826 FTVPGVIFVIGLLL
+826 FTAPGAIFVIGLLL
-840 MRSFKLLMDRKI
+840 LRSFKLLMDRKI
-852 NVRKGLIF
+852 NLRKGLIF
-860 GSFAIFGILSIFNDS
+860 GSFAIFGIGSIFNDS
-875 SFLNSM
+875 SFLNTM

-908 INILLFG
+908 VNILFYG
-915 TLNKLVQ
+915 TLFKMIKS
-922 PSINNINIKDAILG
+922 SINNIRIKDAVLG
-936 GVIVALTMIASI
+936 GLIVALSMVASLTL
-948 VLAGSFQLDLNPN
+948 VGSYQLNLNPN
-961 FAIFNL
+961 FASFNL

-978 AYTFF
+978 AYGFF

-1000 KGWSNNKNIFNVHK
+1000 KGWSNNF
-1014 DYLRGNILA
+1014 RGNLLA
-1023 YILIVAVYTSD
+1023 YILIVAVFTSD

-1040 IVSSISIALLY
+1040 IANSIMLALIY
-1051 GALIFA
+1051 GALIFL
-1057 IFKFIIRNNYAMIP
+1057 IFKFIIRNNYAMVP
-1071 FYTLFMKFYDR
+1071 FYTLFMKFYGR
-1082 FAATDFGAVSSYQN
+1082 FAATDFGSVSSYPN
-1096 ELIFMILSLILATFV
+1096 EILFMSLSLILATLI
-1111 MVYLTKKLFNMNVK
+1111 MSLLTKELFNMTVK
-1125 G
+1125 A

>member
-19 IYLGSVWNDFFGTLN
+19 LYLGSVWNDFFGTLS

-96 YSPYNWIVRSYKEG
+96 YSPYNWMVRSYKEG
-110 EIIEAIFQFKPDGS
+110 EIIEAMFQFKPDGS

-132 PEDYDSDNLE
+132 PEDYDSDNLD

-249 LSIGVTSL
+249 LGIGVTSL

-270 SVLAAAFVAF
+270 SVLAAAFVAL
-280 FSNILLNLNFYPTFW
+280 FSNVLLNLNFYPTIW

-307 LTEQLLGMIA
+307 LTEQLLGMVA

-369 LIVPIKLALVGAFYI
+369 LIVPIKLALVVAFYL

-396 SSSFDPNYLASIF
+396 SSSFDPNYLASVF

-443 YNMRFTGLMVAMVI
+443 YNMRFTGLMVAMVV

-498 VFGAITHYVYDVVL
+498 VFAAITHYVYDVVL

-544 RIKHQKWSDVDSSSL
+544 RMKHQKWSDVDSASL
-559 NGGFL
+559 NEGFV
-564 PTPPEKKALEQQ
+564 PTPPKKKTSEEQ
-576 EVVSTVSTASNVL
+576 EVISTVPTDSNVL
-589 NPKIIG
+589 NPKIVG
-595 IALLFVIGIFSN
+595 IALLFVIGIFST

-701 IMVSMDFNGNV
+701 VMVSMDFDGNV

-719 PEEEEGNQLSREE
+719 PEEEAGKQLSREE

-803 FVPEEWK
+803 FVPEEWV

-826 FTVPGVIFVIGLLL
+826 FTVPGAIFVIGLLL

-860 GSFAIFGILSIFNDS
+860 GSFAIFGILSVFNDS
-875 SFLNSM
+875 SFLNTM

-908 INILLFG
+908 VNILLFG

-922 PSINNINIKDAILG
+922 PSINNIKMKDAILG
-936 GVIVALTMIASI
+936 GVIVALTMIASL
-948 VLAGSFQLDLNPN
+948 VLAGSFQLNLNPN
-961 FAIFNL
+961 FASFNL

-983 GPIAFNIFFAA
+983 GPIAFNIFLAA
-994 LLNEIT
+994 MLYDIT
-1000 KGWSNNKNIFNVHK
+1000 KGWSNDIK
-1014 DYLRGNILA
+1014 GNLIA
-1023 YILIVAVYTSD
+1023 YILVVAVFTSD
-1034 LGFQYN
+1034 VGFQYD
-1040 IVSSISIALLY
+1040 IASSIMIALLY

-1057 IFKFIIRNNYAMIP
+1057 IFKFIIKNNYAMIP
-1071 FYTLFMKFYDR
+1071 FYTLFMRFYDR
-1082 FAATDFGAVSSYQN
+1082 FAASDFGAVSSYSN
-1096 ELIFMILSLILATFV
+1096 ELLFLGLSLILASFV
-1111 MVYLTKKLFNMNVK
+1111 MVSLTRKLFNMNVK

>member
-19 IYLGSVWNDFFGTLN
+19 FYLGSVWNDFFGTLS

-96 YSPYNWIVRSYKEG
+96 YSPYNWMVRTYKEG
-110 EIIEAIFQFKPDGS
+110 EIVEAMFQFKPDGS

-132 PEDYDSDNLE
+132 PEYYDSDNLDK
-142 EEDALALVEQNINN
+142 EDALALVEQNINN

-161 FSDYNLIESSFKE
+161 FSEYNLIESSFKE

-201 ATVSGSIINSVSPFA
+201 AIVSGSIINSVSPFA

-249 LSIGVTSL
+249 LAIGVTSL

-270 SVLAAAFVAF
+270 SVLAAAFIAL
-280 FSNILLNLNFYPTFW
+280 FSNVLLNLNFYPTIW

-307 LTEQLLGMIA
+307 LTEQLLGMVA

-337 RKAFPKHIQIW
+337 RRAFPKHIQIW

-443 YNMRFTGLMVAMVI
+443 YNMRFTGLMVAMVV

-498 VFGAITHYVYDVVL
+498 VFAAITHYVYDVVL

-529 TVIGGLIPLLVILYF
+529 TVIGGLIPFLVILYF
-544 RIKHQKWSDVDSSSL
+544 RMKHQKWSDVDSTSL
-559 NGGFL
+559 NEGFV
-564 PTPPEKKALEQQ
+564 PTPPKKKTSEEQ
-576 EVVSTVSTASNVL
+576 EIISTVPTASNVL
-589 NPKIIG
+589 NPKIVG
-595 IALLFVIGIFSN
+595 IALLFVIGIFST
-607 FKLSNVEVPVNSPSI
+607 FKLSNVEVPINSPSI

-635 SDNNITLPDGYNA
+635 SDNNIKLPDGYNA

-701 IMVSMDFNGNV
+701 VMVSMDFDGNI

-719 PEEEEGNQLSREE
+719 PEEEAGKQLSREE
-732 AQVLAENALAEYLG
+732 AQVLAENALVEYLG

-776 ELDYEGAKLQN
+776 ELEYEGAKLQN

-803 FVPEEWK
+803 FVPEEWI

-826 FTVPGVIFVIGLLL
+826 FTVPGAIFVIGLLL

-860 GSFAIFGILSIFNDS
+860 GSFAIFGILSVFNDS
-875 SFLNSM
+875 SFLNTM

-922 PSINNINIKDAILG
+922 PSINNIKMKDAILG
-936 GVIVALTMIASI
+936 GVIVALTMIASL
-948 VLAGSFQLDLNPN
+948 VLAGSFQLNLNPN

-983 GPIAFNIFFAA
+983 GPIAFNIFLAA
-994 LLNEIT
+994 MLHDIT
-1000 KGWSNNKNIFNVHK
+1000 KGWSNDIK
-1014 DYLRGNILA
+1014 GNLIA
-1023 YILIVAVYTSD
+1023 YMLVVAVFTSD
-1034 LGFQYN
+1034 IGFQYD
-1040 IVSSISIALLY
+1040 IRSSIMIALLY

-1057 IFKFIIRNNYAMIP
+1057 IFKFIIKNNYAMIP
-1071 FYTLFMKFYDR
+1071 FYTLFMRFYDR
-1082 FAATDFGAVSSYQN
+1082 FAASDFGAVSSYSN
-1096 ELIFMILSLILATFV
+1096 ELLFLGLSLILASFV
-1111 MVYLTKKLFNMNVK
+1111 MVSLTKKLFNMNVK

>member
-7 LITTLVLAVLST
+7 LITTLILAILSML
-19 IYLGSVWNDFFGTLN
+19 YLGSVWSDFFGTLN

-49 DASKQFD
+49 NASKQFE

-61 FEQASI
+61 FEHASI
-67 YNFDDSLRNFVELKQ
+67 YNFDGSLRNFVELKQ
-82 GGKEKFQEIIDNDV
+82 GGKEKFQEIIDNNI
-96 YSPYNWIVRSYKEG
+96 YSPYNWMVRSYKEG
-110 EIIEAIFQFKPDGS
+110 EIVEAMFQFKPNGS

-132 PEDYDSDNLE
+132 PEEYDSDSLS

-161 FSDYNLIESSFKE
+161 FSDYNLVESSFKE
-174 MPNGRIDHS
+174 MSNGRIDHS

-188 NLQDIGEAKYRLR
+188 KLQDIGEAKYRLR
-201 ATVSGSIINSVSPFA
+201 AIVSGSIISSVSPFA

-221 FQREF
+221 FKREF

-249 LSIGVTSL
+249 LGIGLTSL
-257 IIFYRNGW
+257 VIFYRTGW

-270 SVLAAAFVAF
+270 SVAAAAFVAI
-280 FSNILLNLNFYPTFW
+280 FSNILLNLNFYPTIW
-295 MAYDTAS
+295 MAYDTATT
-302 SKSQF
+302 KSQF
-307 LTEQLLGMIA
+307 LSEQLLGMIA
-317 NGILMF
+317 NGIVMF
-323 FILAASFITAESLT
+323 FMLAASFITAESLT
-337 RKAFPKHIQIW
+337 RKAFPNHIRLW

-369 LIVPIKLALVGAFYI
+369 LIVPIKLAIVGAFYI
-384 LMERNFGFWSPA
+384 LMEKYFGFWSPA
-396 SSSFDPNYLASIF
+396 SASFDPNYLASIF

-443 YNMRFTGLMVAMVI
+443 YNMRFTGLMVAMVV

-481 FLPSIVVYGMI
+481 FLPSIVVYGML

-522 YMFDKFM
+522 YVFDKFM
-529 TVIGGLIPLLVILYF
+529 TVVGGLIPFLVILYF
-544 RIKHQKWSDVDSSSL
+544 RLKNKKWSDIKTSSL
-559 NGGFL
+559 NKGFV
-564 PTPPEKKALEQQ
+564 PTPPEKNDSSQKEATFETQA
-576 EVVSTVSTASNVL
+576 TTNVM
-589 NPKIIG
+589 NPKVIG
-595 IALLFVIGIFSN
+595 VALLFIIGVFST
-607 FKLSNVEVPVNSPSI
+607 FKLSNVEVLVNSPSI
-622 DKEEAIS
+622 NKEEAIS
-629 IANQFL
+629 IANKFL
-635 SDNNITLPDGYNA
+635 EENNVLLPEGYNA
-648 YAFDDSSYPASSFI
+648 YAFDDSSYPSSSFL
-662 WEELG
+662 WQELG
-667 QETYSSLLG
+667 QDTYNSLFG

-696 SRARE
+696 SRVRE
-701 IMVSMDFNGNV
+701 VMISMDFDGNI
-712 LRFNNRF
+712 LRYNNRF
-719 PEEEEGNQLSREE
+719 PENEEGKMLSREE
-732 AQVLAENALAEYLG
+732 AQLLAENSLVKFLQ
-746 MNISA
+746 MNLDNVS
-751 VTLTSAQESQKPN
+751 LTSAQESQKPN
-764 RLDWTFTFTDNN
+764 RLDWTFTFTDNS
-776 ELDYEGAKLQN
+776 ELGYEGSKLQN

-803 FVPEEWK
+803 FVPEEWT

-826 FTVPGVIFVIGLLL
+826 FTAPGAIFVIGLLL
-840 MRSFKLLMDRKI
+840 LRSFKLLMDRKI
-852 NVRKGLIF
+852 NLRKGLIF
-860 GSFAIFGILSIFNDS
+860 GSFAIFGIGSIFNDS
-875 SFLNSM
+875 SFLNTM

-908 INILLFG
+908 VNILFYG
-915 TLNKLVQ
+915 TLFKMIKS
-922 PSINNINIKDAILG
+922 SINNIRIKDAVLG
-936 GVIVALTMIASI
+936 GLIVALSMVASLTL
-948 VLAGSFQLDLNPN
+948 VGSYQLNLNPN
-961 FAIFNL
+961 FASFNL

-978 AYTFF
+978 AYGFF

-1000 KGWSNNKNIFNVHK
+1000 KGWSNNF
-1014 DYLRGNILA
+1014 RGNLLA
-1023 YILIVAVYTSD
+1023 YILIVAVFTSD

-1040 IVSSISIALLY
+1040 IANSIMLALIY
-1051 GALIFA
+1051 GALIFL
-1057 IFKFIIRNNYAMIP
+1057 IFKFIIRNNYAMVP
-1071 FYTLFMKFYDR
+1071 FYTLFMKFYGR
-1082 FAATDFGAVSSYQN
+1082 FAATDFGSVSSYPN
-1096 ELIFMILSLILATFV
+1096 EILFMSLSLILATLI
-1111 MVYLTKKLFNMNVK
+1111 MSLLTKELFNMTVK
-1125 G
+1125 A

>member
-7 LITTLVLAVLST
+7 LITTLILAILSML
-19 IYLGSVWNDFFGTLN
+19 YLGSVWSDFFGTLS

-49 DASKQFD
+49 NASKQFE

-61 FEQASI
+61 FEHASI
-67 YNFDDSLRNFVELKQ
+67 YNFDGSLRNFVELKQ
-82 GGKEKFQEIIDNDV
+82 GGKEKFQEIIDNNI
-96 YSPYNWIVRSYKEG
+96 YSPYNWMVRSYKEG
-110 EIIEAIFQFKPDGS
+110 EIVEAMFQFKPNGS

-132 PEDYDSDNLE
+132 PEEYDSDSLS

-161 FSDYNLIESSFKE
+161 FSDYNLVESSFKE
-174 MPNGRIDHS
+174 MSNGRIDHS

-188 NLQDIGEAKYRLR
+188 KLQDIGEAKYRLR
-201 ATVSGSIINSVSPFA
+201 AIVSGSIISSVSPFA

-221 FQREF
+221 FKREF

-249 LSIGVTSL
+249 LGIGLTSL
-257 IIFYRNGW
+257 VIFYRTGW

-270 SVLAAAFVAF
+270 SVAAAAFVAI
-280 FSNILLNLNFYPTFW
+280 FSNILLNLNFYPTIW
-295 MAYDTAS
+295 MAYDTATT
-302 SKSQF
+302 KSQF
-307 LTEQLLGMIA
+307 LSEQLLGMIA
-317 NGILMF
+317 NGIVMF
-323 FILAASFITAESLT
+323 FMLAASFITAESLT
-337 RKAFPKHIQIW
+337 RKAFPNHIQLW

-369 LIVPIKLALVGAFYI
+369 LIVPIKLAIVGAFYI
-384 LMERNFGFWSPA
+384 LMEKYFGFWSPA
-396 SSSFDPNYLASIF
+396 SASFDPNYLASIF

-443 YNMRFTGLMVAMVI
+443 YNMRFTGLMVAMVV

-481 FLPSIVVYGMI
+481 FLPSIVVYGML

-522 YMFDKFM
+522 YVFDKFM
-529 TVIGGLIPLLVILYF
+529 TVVGGLIPFLVILYF
-544 RIKHQKWSDVDSSSL
+544 RLKHKKWSDIKTSSL
-559 NGGFL
+559 NKGFV
-564 PTPPEKKALEQQ
+564 PTPPEKNDSSQKEATFETQ
-576 EVVSTVSTASNVL
+576 TTTNVM
-589 NPKIIG
+589 NPKVIG
-595 IALLFVIGIFSN
+595 VALLFIIGVFST
-607 FKLSNVEVPVNSPSI
+607 FKLSNVEVLVNSPSI
-622 DKEEAIS
+622 NKEEAIS
-629 IANQFL
+629 IANKFL
-635 SDNNITLPDGYNA
+635 EENNVLLPEGYNA
-648 YAFDDSSYPASSFI
+648 YAFDDSSYPSSSFL
-662 WEELG
+662 WQELG
-667 QETYSSLLG
+667 QDTYNSLFG

-696 SRARE
+696 SRVRE
-701 IMVSMDFNGNV
+701 VMISMDFDGNI
-712 LRFNNRF
+712 LRYNNRF
-719 PEEEEGNQLSREE
+719 PEDEEGKMLSREE
-732 AQVLAENALAEYLG
+732 AQLLAENSLVKFLQ
-746 MNISA
+746 MNLDNVS
-751 VTLTSAQESQKPN
+751 LTSAQESQKPN
-764 RLDWTFTFTDNN
+764 RLDWTFTFTDNS
-776 ELDYEGAKLQN
+776 ELGYEGSKLQN

-803 FVPEEWK
+803 FVPEEWT

-826 FTVPGVIFVIGLLL
+826 FTAPGAIFVIGLLL
-840 MRSFKLLMDRKI
+840 LRSFKLLMDRKI
-852 NVRKGLIF
+852 NLRKGLIF
-860 GSFAIFGILSIFNDS
+860 GSFAIFGIGSIFNDS
-875 SFLNSM
+875 SFLNTM

-908 INILLFG
+908 VNILFYG
-915 TLNKLVQ
+915 TLFKMIKS
-922 PSINNINIKDAILG
+922 SINNIRIKDAVLG
-936 GVIVALTMIASI
+936 GLIVALSMVASLTL
-948 VLAGSFQLDLNPN
+948 VGSYQLNLNPN
-961 FAIFNL
+961 FASFNL

-978 AYTFF
+978 AYGFF

-1000 KGWSNNKNIFNVHK
+1000 KGWSNNF
-1014 DYLRGNILA
+1014 RGNLLA
-1023 YILIVAVYTSD
+1023 YILIVAVFTSD

-1040 IVSSISIALLY
+1040 IANSIMLALIY
-1051 GALIFA
+1051 GALIFL
-1057 IFKFIIRNNYAMIP
+1057 IFKFIIRNNYAMVP
-1071 FYTLFMKFYDR
+1071 FYTLFMKFYGR
-1082 FAATDFGAVSSYQN
+1082 FAATDFGSVSSYPN
-1096 ELIFMILSLILATFV
+1096 EILFMSLSLILATLI
-1111 MVYLTKKLFNMNVK
+1111 MSLLTKELFNMTVK
-1125 G
+1125 A

>member
-7 LITTLVLAVLST
+7 LIITFVLAVLST
-19 IYLGSVWNDFFGTLN
+19 LYLGSVWNDFFGTLK

-49 DASKQFD
+49 DASKQFTM
-56 ILDDS
+56 LDDS

-67 YNFDDSLRNFVELKQ
+67 YNFDGSLRNFVELKQ
-82 GGKEKFQEIIDNDV
+82 GGKEKFQEIIDNDI

-110 EIIEAIFQFKPDGS
+110 EITEAIFQFKPDGS

-132 PEDYDSDNLE
+132 PEDYDSDSLN
-142 EEDALALVEQNINN
+142 EEDALVLVEQNINN

-201 ATVSGSIINSVSPFA
+201 ATVSGSIMNSVSPFA

-221 FQREF
+221 FKREF

-249 LSIGVTSL
+249 LGIGVTSL

-270 SVLAAAFVAF
+270 SVLAAAFVAL
-280 FSNILLNLNFYPTFW
+280 FSNIFLNLNFYPTIW

-307 LTEQLLGMIA
+307 LSEQLLGMIA
-317 NGILMF
+317 NGIFMF
-323 FILAASFITAESLT
+323 FMLAASFITAESLT
-337 RKAFPKHIQIW
+337 RRAFPKHIQIW
-348 KTWTSNVA
+348 KTWSSNVA

-432 PIAAGVLIGQR
+432 PIAAGVIIGQR

-544 RIKHQKWSDVDSSSL
+544 RLKHQKWSAIDSSSL
-559 NGGFL
+559 NEGFV
-564 PTPPEKKALEQQ
+564 PTPPKKKASEEK
-576 EVVSTVSTASNVL
+576 EVVSAVANASNVL
-589 NPKIIG
+589 STKIIG
-595 IALLFVIGIFSN
+595 IALLFVIVIFST

-667 QETYSSLLG
+667 EETYLSLLG
-676 SYVLGPRWKV
+676 TYVLGPRWKV

-701 IMVSMDFNGNV
+701 IMVSMDFDGNI

-719 PEEEEGNQLSREE
+719 PEEEAGKQLSREE

-776 ELDYEGAKLQN
+776 ELEYEGAKLQN

-803 FVPEEWK
+803 FVPEEWA

-826 FTVPGVIFVIGLLL
+826 FTVPGAIFVIGLLL

-860 GSFAIFGILSIFNDS
+860 GSFAIFGILSVFNDS
-875 SFLNSM
+875 SFLNTI

-894 YISSIGGALIALGL
+894 YISSIGGALISLGL

-922 PSINNINIKDAILG
+922 SSINNIKIKDAILG
-936 GVIVALTMIASI
+936 GVIVALTMIASLM
-948 VLAGSFQLDLNPN
+948 LAGSFQLNLNPN
-961 FAIFNL
+961 FASFNL
-967 TSYYPL
+967 TSYYPI

-978 AYTFF
+978 VYTFF
-983 GPIAFNIFFAA
+983 GPVAFNIFLAA
-994 LLNEIT
+994 MLYDIT
-1000 KGWSNNKNIFNVHK
+1000 KGWGNDIKGNV
-1014 DYLRGNILA
+1014 IA
-1023 YILIVAVYTSD
+1023 YILIVAVFTSD
-1034 LGFQYN
+1034 VGFQYD
-1040 IVSSISIALLY
+1040 IVNSILIAMLY

-1057 IFKFIIRNNYAMIP
+1057 TFKFIIKNNYAMIP
-1071 FYTLFMKFYDR
+1071 FYTLFMRFYDR
-1082 FAATDFGAVSSYQN
+1082 FAATDFGAVSSYSN
-1096 ELIFMILSLILATFV
+1096 ELLFLGLSLILATLV
-1111 MVYLTKKLFNMNVK
+1111 MVSLTKKLFNMNVK

>member
-1 MINNKG
+1 MINNKS

-19 IYLGSVWNDFFGTLN
+19 LYLGSVWNDFFGTLS

-41 QQAIKAAS
+41 QQAVKAAS

-96 YSPYNWIVRSYKEG
+96 YSPYNWMVRSYKEG
-110 EIIEAIFQFKPDGS
+110 VIIEAMFQFKPDGS

-132 PEDYDSDNLE
+132 PEEYDSDNLD

-249 LSIGVTSL
+249 LGIGIASL

-270 SVLAAAFVAF
+270 SVLAAAFVAL
-280 FSNILLNLNFYPTFW
+280 FSNILLNLNFYPTIW

-307 LTEQLLGMIA
+307 LTEQLLGMVA

-337 RKAFPKHIQIW
+337 RRAFPKHIQIW

-529 TVIGGLIPLLVILYF
+529 TVIGGLIPFLVILYF
-544 RIKHQKWSDVDSSSL
+544 RMKHQKWSDIDSSSL
-559 NGGFL
+559 NEGFV
-564 PTPPEKKALEQQ
+564 PTPPKKKTSEEK
-576 EVVSTVSTASNVL
+576 EVVNTVPTASNVL
-589 NPKIIG
+589 NPKIVG
-595 IALLFVIGIFSN
+595 IALLFFIGIFST
-607 FKLSNVEVPVNSPSI
+607 FKLSNVEVSVNSPSI

-667 QETYSSLLG
+667 QETYTSLLG

-696 SRARE
+696 SRTRE
-701 IMVSMDFNGNV
+701 VMVSMDFDGNI

-719 PEEEEGNQLSREE
+719 PEAEEGKQLTREE
-732 AQVLAENALAEYLG
+732 AQVIAENALAEYLG

-776 ELDYEGAKLQN
+776 ELGYEGAKLQN

-803 FVPEEWK
+803 FVPEEWA

-826 FTVPGVIFVIGLLL
+826 FTVPGAIFVIGLLL

-852 NVRKGLIF
+852 NVRKGLMF
-860 GSFAIFGILSIFNDS
+860 GSFAIFGIISVFNDS
-875 SFLNSM
+875 SFLNNM
-881 PTNQPIENLMTTY
+881 PTNQPIENLMSTY

-908 INILLFG
+908 VNILLFG

-922 PSINNINIKDAILG
+922 PSINNIKIKDAILG
-936 GVIVALTMIASI
+936 GVIVALTMIASL
-948 VLAGSFQLDLNPN
+948 VLAGSFQLNLNPN
-961 FAIFNL
+961 FASFNL

-973 YDTLN
+973 FDTLN

-983 GPIAFNIFFAA
+983 GPIAFNIFLASM
-994 LLNEIT
+994 LYDIT
-1000 KGWSNNKNIFNVHK
+1000 KGWSNDIK
-1014 DYLRGNILA
+1014 GNLLA
-1023 YILIVAVYTSD
+1023 YILVVAVFTGD
-1034 LGFQYN
+1034 IGFQYD
-1040 IVSSISIALLY
+1040 IVSSIMIALLY

-1057 IFKFIIRNNYAMIP
+1057 IFKFIIKNNYAMIP
-1071 FYTLFMKFYDR
+1071 FYTLFMRFYDR
-1082 FAATDFGAVSSYQN
+1082 FAATDFGSVSSYPN
-1096 ELIFMILSLILATFV
+1096 ELLFLGLSLILASFV
-1111 MVYLTKKLFNMNVK
+1111 MVSLTKKLFNMNVK

>member
-7 LITTLVLAVLST
+7 LITTLILAILSML
-19 IYLGSVWNDFFGTLN
+19 YLGSVWSDFFGTLS

-49 DASKQFD
+49 NASKQFE

-61 FEQASI
+61 FEHAST
-67 YNFDDSLRNFVELKQ
+67 YNFDGSLRNFVELKQ
-82 GGKEKFQEIIDNDV
+82 GGKEKFQEIIDNNI
-96 YSPYNWIVRSYKEG
+96 YSPYNWMVRSYKEG
-110 EIIEAIFQFKPDGS
+110 EIVEAMFQFKPNGS

-132 PEDYDSDNLE
+132 PEEYDSDSLS

-161 FSDYNLIESSFKE
+161 FSDYNLVESSFKE
-174 MPNGRIDHS
+174 MSNGRIDHS

-188 NLQDIGEAKYRLR
+188 KLQDIGEAKYRLR
-201 ATVSGSIINSVSPFA
+201 AIVSGSIISSVSPFA

-221 FQREF
+221 FKREF

-249 LSIGVTSL
+249 LGIGLTSL
-257 IIFYRNGW
+257 VIFYRTGW

-270 SVLAAAFVAF
+270 SVAAAAFVAI
-280 FSNILLNLNFYPTFW
+280 FSNILLNLNFYPTIW
-295 MAYDTAS
+295 MAYDTATT
-302 SKSQF
+302 KSQF
-307 LTEQLLGMIA
+307 LSEQLLGIIA
-317 NGILMF
+317 NGIVMF
-323 FILAASFITAESLT
+323 FMLAASFITAESLT
-337 RKAFPKHIQIW
+337 RKAFPNHIQLW

-369 LIVPIKLALVGAFYI
+369 LIVPIKLAIVGAFYI
-384 LMERNFGFWSPA
+384 LMEKYFGFWSPA
-396 SSSFDPNYLASIF
+396 SASFDPNYLASIF

-443 YNMRFTGLMVAMVI
+443 YNMRFTGLMVAMVV

-481 FLPSIVVYGMI
+481 FLPSIVVYGML

-522 YMFDKFM
+522 YVFDKFM
-529 TVIGGLIPLLVILYF
+529 TVVGGLIPFLVILYF
-544 RIKHQKWSDVDSSSL
+544 RLKHKKWSDIKTSSL
-559 NGGFL
+559 NKGFV
-564 PTPPEKKALEQQ
+564 PTPPEKNDSSQKEATFETQ
-576 EVVSTVSTASNVL
+576 TTTNVM
-589 NPKIIG
+589 NPKVIG
-595 IALLFVIGIFSN
+595 VALLFIIGVFST
-607 FKLSNVEVPVNSPSI
+607 FKLSNVEVLVNSPSI
-622 DKEEAIS
+622 NKEEAIS
-629 IANQFL
+629 IANKFL
-635 SDNNITLPDGYNA
+635 EENNVLLPEGYNA
-648 YAFDDSSYPASSFI
+648 YAFDDSSYPSSSFL
-662 WEELG
+662 WQELG
-667 QETYSSLLG
+667 QDTYNSLFG

-696 SRARE
+696 SRVRE
-701 IMVSMDFNGNV
+701 VMISMDFDGNI
-712 LRFNNRF
+712 LRYNNRF
-719 PEEEEGNQLSREE
+719 PEDEEGKMLSREE
-732 AQVLAENALAEYLG
+732 AQLLAENSLVKFLQ
-746 MNISA
+746 MNLDNVS
-751 VTLTSAQESQKPN
+751 LTSAQESQKPN
-764 RLDWTFTFTDNN
+764 RLDWTFTFTDNS
-776 ELDYEGAKLQN
+776 ELGYEGSKLQN

-803 FVPEEWK
+803 FVPEEWT

-826 FTVPGVIFVIGLLL
+826 FTAPGAIFVIGLLL
-840 MRSFKLLMDRKI
+840 LRSFKLLMDRKI
-852 NVRKGLIF
+852 NLRKGLIF
-860 GSFAIFGILSIFNDS
+860 GSFAIFGIGSIFNDS
-875 SFLNSM
+875 SFLNTM

-908 INILLFG
+908 VNILFYG
-915 TLNKLVQ
+915 TLFKMIKS
-922 PSINNINIKDAILG
+922 SINNIRIKDAVLG
-936 GVIVALTMIASI
+936 GLIVALSMVASLTL
-948 VLAGSFQLDLNPN
+948 VGSYQLNLNPN
-961 FAIFNL
+961 FASFNL

-978 AYTFF
+978 AYGFF

-1000 KGWSNNKNIFNVHK
+1000 KGWSNNF
-1014 DYLRGNILA
+1014 RGNLLA
-1023 YILIVAVYTSD
+1023 YILIVAVFTSD

-1040 IVSSISIALLY
+1040 IANSIMLALIY
-1051 GALIFA
+1051 GALIFL
-1057 IFKFIIRNNYAMIP
+1057 IFKFIIRNNYAMVP
-1071 FYTLFMKFYDR
+1071 FYTLFMKFYGR
-1082 FAATDFGAVSSYQN
+1082 FAATDFGSVSSYQN
-1096 ELIFMILSLILATFV
+1096 EILFMVLSLILATLI
-1111 MVYLTKKLFNMNVK
+1111 MCLLTKELFNMNVK
-1125 G
+1125 A

>member
-19 IYLGSVWNDFFGTLN
+19 LYLGSVWNNVFGTLS

-96 YSPYNWIVRSYKEG
+96 YSPYNWMVRSYKEG
-110 EIIEAIFQFKPDGS
+110 EIIEAMFQFKPDGS

-132 PEDYDSDNLE
+132 PEDYDSDNLD

-161 FSDYNLIESSFKE
+161 FSDYKLIESSFKE

-201 ATVSGSIINSVSPFA
+201 ATVSGSIMNSVSPFA

-236 AIFANFAFLGIYL
+236 AMFANFAFLGIYL
-249 LSIGVTSL
+249 LGIGVTSL

-270 SVLAAAFVAF
+270 SVLAAAFVAL
-280 FSNILLNLNFYPTFW
+280 FSNVLFNLNFYPTIW

-307 LTEQLLGMIA
+307 FTEQLLGMVA
-317 NGILMF
+317 DGIFMF

-369 LIVPIKLALVGAFYI
+369 LIVPIKLALIVAFYI

-443 YNMRFTGLMVAMVI
+443 YNMRFTGLMVAMVV

-522 YMFDKFM
+522 YMFDKLM
-529 TVIGGLIPLLVILYF
+529 TVISGLIPLLVILYF
-544 RIKHQKWSDVDSSSL
+544 RMKHQKWSNVDSSSL
-559 NGGFL
+559 NEGFV
-564 PTPPEKKALEQQ
+564 PTPPKKKSSEEQ
-576 EVVSTVSTASNVL
+576 EVVNTVPTASNVL
-589 NPKIIG
+589 NPKIVG
-595 IALLFVIGIFSN
+595 IALLFVIGIFST
-607 FKLSNVEVPVNSPSI
+607 FKLSNVEVPVDSPSI

-635 SDNNITLPDGYNA
+635 SDNNIKLPDGYNA

-701 IMVSMDFNGNV
+701 VMVSMDFDGNV

-719 PEEEEGNQLSREE
+719 PEEEAGKQLSREE

-776 ELDYEGAKLQN
+776 ELEYEGAKLQN

-803 FVPEEWK
+803 FVPEEWT

-826 FTVPGVIFVIGLLL
+826 FTVPGAIFVIGLLL

-852 NVRKGLIF
+852 NVRKGLMF
-860 GSFAIFGILSIFNDS
+860 GSFAIFGILSVFNDS
-875 SFLNSM
+875 SFINTM

-922 PSINNINIKDAILG
+922 PSINNIKIKDAILG
-936 GVIVALTMIASI
+936 GVIVALTMIASL
-948 VLAGSFQLDLNPN
+948 VLAGSFQLNLNPN
-961 FAIFNL
+961 FASFNL

-983 GPIAFNIFFAA
+983 GPIAFNIFLAA
-994 LLNEIT
+994 MLYDIT
-1000 KGWSNNKNIFNVHK
+1000 KGWSNDIK
-1014 DYLRGNILA
+1014 GNLLA
-1023 YILIVAVYTSD
+1023 YILVVAVFTSD
-1034 LGFQYN
+1034 VGFQYD
-1040 IVSSISIALLY
+1040 IASSIMIALLY

-1057 IFKFIIRNNYAMIP
+1057 IFKFIIKNNYAMIP
-1071 FYTLFMKFYDR
+1071 FYTLFMRFYDR
-1082 FAATDFGAVSSYQN
+1082 FAASDFGAVSSYPN
-1096 ELIFMILSLILATFV
+1096 ELLFLGLSLILASFV
-1111 MVYLTKKLFNMNVK
+1111 MVSLTKKLFNMNVK

>member
-19 IYLGSVWNDFFGTLN
+19 FYLGSVWNDFFGTLS

-49 DASKQFD
+49 DASRQFD

-96 YSPYNWIVRSYKEG
+96 YSPYNWMVRTYKEG
-110 EIIEAIFQFKPDGS
+110 EIVEAMFQFKPDGT

-132 PEDYDSDNLE
+132 PEYYDSDNLDK
-142 EEDALALVEQNINN
+142 EDALALVEQNINN

-161 FSDYNLIESSFKE
+161 FSEYNLIESSFKE

-249 LSIGVTSL
+249 LGIGVTSL

-265 LRWKK
+265 LKWKK
-270 SVLAAAFVAF
+270 SVLAAAFVAI
-280 FSNILLNLNFYPTFW
+280 FSNILLNLNFYPTIW

-307 LTEQLLGMIA
+307 LTEQLLGMVA

-337 RKAFPKHIQIW
+337 RRAFPKHIQIW

-443 YNMRFTGLMVAMVI
+443 YNMRFTGLMVAMVV

-498 VFGAITHYVYDVVL
+498 VFAAITHYVYDVVL

-529 TVIGGLIPLLVILYF
+529 TVIGGLIPFLVILYF
-544 RIKHQKWSDVDSSSL
+544 RMKHQKWSDVDSTSL
-559 NGGFL
+559 NEGFV
-564 PTPPEKKALEQQ
+564 PTPPKKKTSEEQ
-576 EVVSTVSTASNVL
+576 EIISTVPTASNVL
-589 NPKIIG
+589 NPKIVG
-595 IALLFVIGIFSN
+595 IALLFVIGIFSTL
-607 FKLSNVEVPVNSPSI
+607 KLSNVEVPINSPSI

-635 SDNNITLPDGYNA
+635 SDNNIKLPDGYNA

-686 RFAKFDGPVE
+686 RFAKFDGPVD

-701 IMVSMDFNGNV
+701 VMVSMDFDGNI

-719 PEEEEGNQLSREE
+719 PEEEAGKQLSREE
-732 AQVLAENALAEYLG
+732 AQVLAENALVEYLG

-776 ELDYEGAKLQN
+776 ELEYEGAKLQN

-803 FVPEEWK
+803 FVPEEWI

-826 FTVPGVIFVIGLLL
+826 FTVPGAIFVIGLLL

-860 GSFAIFGILSIFNDS
+860 GSFAIFGILSVFNDS
-875 SFLNSM
+875 SFLNTM

-922 PSINNINIKDAILG
+922 PSINNIKMKDAILG
-936 GVIVALTMIASI
+936 GVIVALTMIASL
-948 VLAGSFQLDLNPN
+948 VLAGSFQLNLNPN

-983 GPIAFNIFFAA
+983 GPIAFNIFLAA
-994 LLNEIT
+994 MLHDIT
-1000 KGWSNNKNIFNVHK
+1000 KGWSNDIK
-1014 DYLRGNILA
+1014 GNLIA
-1023 YILIVAVYTSD
+1023 YMLVVAVFTSD
-1034 LGFQYN
+1034 VGFQYD
-1040 IVSSISIALLY
+1040 ISSSIMIALLY

-1057 IFKFIIRNNYAMIP
+1057 IFKFIIKNNYAMIP
-1071 FYTLFMKFYDR
+1071 FYTLFMRFYDR
-1082 FAATDFGAVSSYQN
+1082 FAASDFGAVSSYSN
-1096 ELIFMILSLILATFV
+1096 ELLFLGLSLILASFV
-1111 MVYLTKKLFNMNVK
+1111 MVSLTKKLFNMNVK

>member
-7 LITTLVLAVLST
+7 LITTLALAVLST
-19 IYLGSVWNDFFGTLN
+19 LYLGSVWNDFFGTLS

-96 YSPYNWIVRSYKEG
+96 YSPYNWMVRSYKEG
-110 EIIEAIFQFKPDGS
+110 EIVEAMFQFKPDGS

-132 PEDYDSDNLE
+132 PEDYDSDNLD
-142 EEDALALVEQNINN
+142 EEDALALVDESINN

-161 FSDYNLIESSFKE
+161 FSDYKLIESSFKE

-249 LSIGVTSL
+249 LGIGVTSL

-270 SVLAAAFVAF
+270 SVLAAAFVAL
-280 FSNILLNLNFYPTFW
+280 FSNVLLNLNFYPTIW

-307 LTEQLLGMIA
+307 LTEQLLGMVA
-317 NGILMF
+317 DGILMF

-337 RKAFPKHIQIW
+337 RRAFPKHIQIW

-369 LIVPIKLALVGAFYI
+369 LIVPIKLALIGAFYI

-544 RIKHQKWSDVDSSSL
+544 RMKHQKWSDVDSASL
-559 NGGFL
+559 NEGFV
-564 PTPPEKKALEQQ
+564 PTPPKKKTSEEQ
-576 EVVSTVSTASNVL
+576 EVISTVPTDSNVL
-589 NPKIIG
+589 NPKIVG
-595 IALLFVIGIFSN
+595 IALLFVIGIFST

-622 DKEEAIS
+622 EKEEAIS

-635 SDNNITLPDGYNA
+635 SDNNITLPEGYNA

-667 QETYSSLLG
+667 QETYASLLG

-701 IMVSMDFNGNV
+701 VMVSMDFDGNV

-719 PEEEEGNQLSREE
+719 PEEEAGKQLSREE
-732 AQVLAENALAEYLG
+732 AQVLAENALSEYLG

-776 ELDYEGAKLQN
+776 ELEYEGAKLQN

-803 FVPEEWK
+803 FVPEEWA

-826 FTVPGVIFVIGLLL
+826 FTVPGAIFVIGLLL

-860 GSFAIFGILSIFNDS
+860 GSFAIFGILSVFNDS
-875 SFLNSM
+875 SFLNTM

-908 INILLFG
+908 INVLLYG
-915 TLNKLVQ
+915 TLYKMIKSSV
-922 PSINNINIKDAILG
+922 NNIKIIDAVLG
-936 GVIVALTMIASI
+936 GLVVALTMIAA
-948 VLAGSFQLDLNPN
+948 LALVGSFQLNLNPN
-961 FAIFNL
+961 FATFNL

-978 AYTFF
+978 VYTFF
-983 GPIAFNIFFAA
+983 GPIAFNIFLAA

-1000 KGWSNNKNIFNVHK
+1000 KGWGSDIKGNV
-1014 DYLRGNILA
+1014 LA
-1023 YILIVAVYTSD
+1023 YLLIVAVFTAD
-1034 LGFQYN
+1034 LGFQYDIIN
-1040 IVSSISIALLY
+1040 SISLAFAY
-1051 GALIFA
+1051 GGIIFL
-1057 IFKFIIRNNYAMIP
+1057 IFKFIIKNNYAMIP
-1071 FYTLFMKFYDR
+1071 FYTLFIRFFER
-1082 FAATDFGAVSSYQN
+1082 FAATDFGVASSYQN
-1096 ELIFMILSLILATFV
+1096 ETVFMTISLVLATFV
-1111 MVYLTKKLFNMNVK
+1111 MVSLTKKLFNMTVK

>member
-7 LITTLVLAVLST
+7 LITTFVLAVLST
-19 IYLGSVWNDFFGTLN
+19 LYLGSVWNDFFGTLK

-49 DASKQFD
+49 DASKQFAM
-56 ILDDS
+56 LDDS

-67 YNFDDSLRNFVELKQ
+67 YNFDGSLRNFVELKQ
-82 GGKEKFQEIIDNDV
+82 GGKEKFQEIIDNDI

-132 PEDYDSDNLE
+132 PEDYDSDNLD
-142 EEDALALVEQNINN
+142 EEDALVLVEQNINN

-188 NLQDIGEAKYRLR
+188 DLQDIGEAKYRLR
-201 ATVSGSIINSVSPFA
+201 ATVSGSIMNSVSPFA

-221 FQREF
+221 FKREF

-249 LSIGVTSL
+249 LGIGVTSL

-270 SVLAAAFVAF
+270 SVLAAAFMAL
-280 FSNILLNLNFYPTFW
+280 FSNILLNLNFYPTIW

-307 LTEQLLGMIA
+307 LSEQLLGMVA

-348 KTWTSNVA
+348 KTWSSNVA

-432 PIAAGVLIGQR
+432 PIAAGVIIGQR

-522 YMFDKFM
+522 YIFDKFM

-544 RIKHQKWSDVDSSSL
+544 RLKHQKWSDIDSSSL
-559 NGGFL
+559 NEGFV
-564 PTPPEKKALEQQ
+564 PTPPKKKASEEQ
-576 EVVSTVSTASNVL
+576 EVVSAVANASNVL
-589 NPKIIG
+589 NTKIIG
-595 IALLFVIGIFSN
+595 IALLFVFVIFST

-667 QETYSSLLG
+667 EETYLSLLG
-676 SYVLGPRWKV
+676 TYVLGPRWKV
-686 RFAKFDGPVE
+686 RFAKFDGSVE

-701 IMVSMDFNGNV
+701 IMISMDFDGNI

-719 PEEEEGNQLSREE
+719 PEAEEGKQLSREE
-732 AQVLAENALAEYLG
+732 AQVIAENALSEYFGL
-746 MNISA
+746 NISA

-776 ELDYEGAKLQN
+776 ELEYEGAKLQN
-787 IISISGDQ
+787 IISLSGDQ

-803 FVPEEWK
+803 LVPEEWT

-820 GIIGTL
+820 GIVGTL
-826 FTVPGVIFVIGLLL
+826 FTVPGAIFVIGLLL

-860 GSFAIFGILSIFNDS
+860 GSFAIFGILSVFNDS
-875 SFLNSM
+875 SFLNTI

-894 YISSIGGALIALGL
+894 YISSIGGALISLGL

-922 PSINNINIKDAILG
+922 PSINNIKMKDAILG
-936 GVIVALTMIASI
+936 GVIVALTMIASLI
-948 VLAGSFQLDLNPN
+948 LAGSFQLNLNPN
-961 FAIFNL
+961 FASLNL
-967 TSYYPL
+967 TSYYPI

-983 GPIAFNIFFAA
+983 GPVAFNIFLAA
-994 LLNEIT
+994 MLYDIT
-1000 KGWSNNKNIFNVHK
+1000 KGWGNDIKGNV
-1014 DYLRGNILA
+1014 IA
-1023 YILIVAVYTSD
+1023 YILIVAVFTSD
-1034 LGFQYN
+1034 VGFQYD
-1040 IVSSISIALLY
+1040 IVNSILIAMLY

-1057 IFKFIIRNNYAMIP
+1057 TFKFIIKNNYAMIP
-1071 FYTLFMKFYDR
+1071 FYTLFMRFYDR
-1082 FAATDFGAVSSYQN
+1082 FAATDFGAVSSYSN
-1096 ELIFMILSLILATFV
+1096 ELLFLGLSLILATLV
-1111 MVYLTKKLFNMNVK
+1111 MVSLTKKLFNMNVK

>member
-7 LITTLVLAVLST
+7 LITTLILAILSML
-19 IYLGSVWNDFFGTLN
+19 YLGSVWSDFFGTLS

-49 DASKQFD
+49 NASKQFE

-61 FEQASI
+61 FEHASI
-67 YNFDDSLRNFVELKQ
+67 YNFDGSLRNFVELKQ
-82 GGKEKFQEIIDNDV
+82 GGKEKFQEIIDNNI
-96 YSPYNWIVRSYKEG
+96 YSPYNWMVRSYKEG
-110 EIIEAIFQFKPDGS
+110 EIVEAMFQFKPNGS

-132 PEDYDSDNLE
+132 PEEYDSDSLS

-161 FSDYNLIESSFKE
+161 FSDYNLVESSFKE
-174 MPNGRIDHS
+174 MSNGRIDHS

-188 NLQDIGEAKYRLR
+188 KLQDIGEAKYRLR
-201 ATVSGSIINSVSPFA
+201 AIVSGSIISSVSPFA

-221 FQREF
+221 FKREF

-249 LSIGVTSL
+249 LGIGLTSL
-257 IIFYRNGW
+257 VIFYRTGW

-270 SVLAAAFVAF
+270 SVAAAAFVAI
-280 FSNILLNLNFYPTFW
+280 FSNILLNLNFYPTIW
-295 MAYDTAS
+295 MAYDTATT
-302 SKSQF
+302 KSQF
-307 LTEQLLGMIA
+307 LSEQLLGMIA
-317 NGILMF
+317 NGIVMF
-323 FILAASFITAESLT
+323 FMLAASFITAESLT
-337 RKAFPKHIQIW
+337 RKAFPNHIQLW

-369 LIVPIKLALVGAFYI
+369 LIVPIKLAIVGAFYI
-384 LMERNFGFWSPA
+384 LMEKYFGFWSPA
-396 SSSFDPNYLASIF
+396 SASFDPNYLASIF

-443 YNMRFTGLMVAMVI
+443 YNMRFTGLMVAMVV

-481 FLPSIVVYGMI
+481 FLPSIVVYGML

-522 YMFDKFM
+522 YVFDKFM
-529 TVIGGLIPLLVILYF
+529 TVVGGLIPFLVILYF
-544 RIKHQKWSDVDSSSL
+544 RLKHKKWSDIKTSSL
-559 NGGFL
+559 NKGFV
-564 PTPPEKKALEQQ
+564 PTPPEKNDSSQKEATFETQ
-576 EVVSTVSTASNVL
+576 TTTNVM
-589 NPKIIG
+589 NPKVIG
-595 IALLFVIGIFSN
+595 VALLFIIGVFST
-607 FKLSNVEVPVNSPSI
+607 FKLSNVEVLVNSPSI
-622 DKEEAIS
+622 NKEEAIS
-629 IANQFL
+629 IANKFL
-635 SDNNITLPDGYNA
+635 EENNVLLPEGYNA
-648 YAFDDSSYPASSFI
+648 YAFDDSSYPSSSFL
-662 WEELG
+662 WQELG
-667 QETYSSLLG
+667 QDTYNSLFG

-696 SRARE
+696 SRVRE
-701 IMVSMDFNGNV
+701 VMISMDFDGNI
-712 LRFNNRF
+712 LRYNNRF
-719 PEEEEGNQLSREE
+719 PEDEEGKMLSREE
-732 AQVLAENALAEYLG
+732 AQLLAENSLVKFLQ
-746 MNISA
+746 MNLDNVS
-751 VTLTSAQESQKPN
+751 LTSAQESQKPN
-764 RLDWTFTFTDNN
+764 RLDWTFTFTDNS
-776 ELDYEGAKLQN
+776 ELGYEGSKLQN

-803 FVPEEWK
+803 FVPEEWT

-826 FTVPGVIFVIGLLL
+826 FTAPGAIFVIGLLL
-840 MRSFKLLMDRKI
+840 LRSFKLLMDRKI
-852 NVRKGLIF
+852 NLRKGLIF
-860 GSFAIFGILSIFNDS
+860 GSFAIFGIGSIFNDS
-875 SFLNSM
+875 SFLNTM

-908 INILLFG
+908 VNILFYG
-915 TLNKLVQ
+915 TLFKMIKS
-922 PSINNINIKDAILG
+922 SINNIRIKDAVLG
-936 GVIVALTMIASI
+936 GLIVALSMVASLTL
-948 VLAGSFQLDLNPN
+948 VGSYQLNLNPN
-961 FAIFNL
+961 FASFNL

-978 AYTFF
+978 AYGFF

-1000 KGWSNNKNIFNVHK
+1000 KGWSNNF
-1014 DYLRGNILA
+1014 RGNLLA
-1023 YILIVAVYTSD
+1023 YILIVAVFTSD

-1040 IVSSISIALLY
+1040 ISNSIMLALIY
-1051 GALIFA
+1051 GALIFL
-1057 IFKFIIRNNYAMIP
+1057 IFKFIIRNNYAMVP
-1071 FYTLFMKFYDR
+1071 FYTLFMKFYGR
-1082 FAATDFGAVSSYQN
+1082 FAATDFGSVSSYPN
-1096 ELIFMILSLILATFV
+1096 EILFMSLSLILATLI
-1111 MVYLTKKLFNMNVK
+1111 MSLLTKELFNMTVK
-1125 G
+1125 A